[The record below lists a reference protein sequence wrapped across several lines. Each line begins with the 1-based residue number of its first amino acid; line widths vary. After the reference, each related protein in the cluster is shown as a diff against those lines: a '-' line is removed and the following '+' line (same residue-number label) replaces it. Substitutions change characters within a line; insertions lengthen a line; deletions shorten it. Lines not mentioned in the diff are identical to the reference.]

1 MTFEDSFLEQIIII
15 FFYKLKFTIMKKVL
29 TLVSA
34 LSMVAGSAVA
44 NDFDWTG
51 LEEPQLEAGTHFV
64 KGTKSNLT
72 YKDQE
77 FSFQVSQGDKVQ
89 LEVNGE
95 NLDITV
101 NDSKLTASLEGG
113 KISFRAENDGRVVLK
128 LGTGTA
134 IKSIYVESDNYR
146 TALKYI
152 ETIGK
157 AAVNKAT
164 VDIADYSTMID
175 KDNQNLSF
183 DGFFTS
189 VKEEINLE
197 AQKVA
202 QMEAELVTAKAG
214 NTVDK
219 LLAEGLAT
227 SLENRLNAV
236 KTAVEKIVTDAEAA
250 KKNYDNITKV
260 VAKGVDDRL
269 VEAAKT
275 TVSAIDN
282 NALTYIWDF
291 KLDGKKIVKS
301 SLKAAWAE
309 DELNAI
315 AKDRDALKKAA
326 MEELSRFYKSTKN
339 EADWQKDFDGLKGQ
353 IDNMIARAIVE
364 RDYKSK
370 ITNLKTKVD
379 NLNGVLAIKDV
390 NQKDVFTKP
399 AGYDDWTKAVKELND
414 FIDDTTNRRD
424 YTKAELDAD
433 PVGKYTTADKT
444 FTSLKD
450 EFIGQAH
457 KALTALSADAQK
469 NIDTYSYKISA
480 KYQNEPETQKQYE
493 KEFAV
498 IQSELNGYNKTIG
511 LKDYATIVE
520 GYNTIAKNISGI
532 NDQVKAKWDK
542 TLNDQKIKVKD
553 NNKEAKKVIDDQIDA
568 VRKNYNDYIA
578 KIEAWKKADF
588 ASDDMIASLNANQRV
603 LFDIVGEL
611 DAQKKAVADKV
622 AELET
627 AIDEVSDVEFDPN
640 DATKYRFNGENKDG
654 KTYKSIVEEIEG
666 RIKVQIDAAVK
677 TANDRAWTY
686 LTRDWSNGKA
696 TLTFNDANQKYNAA
710 KEYIDKGLSESKMT
724 QEAHDS
730 FDKRYQGILDKSQ
743 NANFGE
749 NYRVD
754 AYNKANDYMNAL
766 TLADNIGSISTDYL
780 AKIETAV
787 KAVNDQLEAYKA
799 LYQKVATKKVAW
811 TVAKSKEA
819 DYQKEYKQV
828 VPDGKDDF
836 VKIKLQEINDA
847 LKDFSKKLEDNA
859 LEASSLKDEADTVLK
874 FFDAGYFQAT
884 NYKGYVANN
893 EAKSKADA
901 LIAVVKAEITN
912 AKAAIAG
919 YREEVQADANV
930 VIAAAETTVSA
941 QESSVAKD
949 FADGKL
955 GDTYASIEGALKT
968 ASANLKQALADAEKA
983 EKGGNLDI
991 DGDGQIG
998 LSDID
1003 KATDNTK
1010 GGAMDGTTFTNFIEA
1025 YLQYISK

>member
-1 MTFEDSFLEQIIII
+1 
-15 FFYKLKFTIMKKVL
+15 MKKVL

-34 LSMVAGSAVA
+34 LSMVAGSAFA
-44 NDFDWTG
+44 NDYDWTG
-51 LEEPQLEAGTHFV
+51 LNSPKTDANHNVVINGKATDLKYENKKFTFNVNA
-64 KGTKSNLT
+64 
-72 YKDQE
+72 
-77 FSFQVSQGDKVQ
+77 GDKIE
-89 LEVNGE
+89 LRVNGE
-95 NLDITV
+95 NLIITLGGQPLSV
-101 NDSKLTASLEGG
+101 SLEGG
-113 KISFRAENDGRVVLK
+113 KMNFDAKADGEVVLV
-128 LGTGTA
+128 LGEATT
-134 IKSIYVESDNYR
+134 INSIYVESDNYR
-146 TALKYI
+146 KAEALIKNV
-152 ETIGK
+152 GM

-275 TVSAIDN
+275 SVSKIDN

-291 KLDGKKIVKS
+291 KLDSKKKIVKS

-309 DELNAI
+309 DELKAI
-315 AKDRDALKKAA
+315 AKDRDELKKAA

-339 EADWQKDFDGLKGQ
+339 NADWQKDFDGLKDQ

-370 ITNLKTKVD
+370 ITDLKTKVD

-424 YTKAELDAD
+424 YTKNQLDAD
-433 PVGKYTTADKT
+433 PVGKCTTAEKT
-444 FTSLKD
+444 FTDLKD
-450 EFIGQAH
+450 KFITQAH
-457 KALTALSADAQK
+457 DALAALSADAQK
-469 NIDTYSYKISA
+469 NIDTYSYKIAA
-480 KYQNEPETQKQYE
+480 KYQNEPATQKQYE

-498 IQSELNGYNKTIG
+498 IQSNLNACNKTIN

-520 GYNTIAKNISGI
+520 GFNKIAKTISDI
-532 NDQVKAKWDK
+532 NGEIETKWNK
-542 TLNDQKIKVKD
+542 TLYDQKVKVKEK
-553 NNKEAKKVIDDQIDA
+553 NAEEQKKIDDKIDA

-578 KIEAWKKADF
+578 KIETWKKADF
-588 ASDDMIASLNANQRV
+588 ANDDMVASLNANQRV

-611 DAQKKAVADKV
+611 DAQKEDVASVVKALK
-622 AELET
+622 EKIEG
-627 AIDEVSDVEFDPN
+627 VSDVEFDPN
-640 DATKYRFNGENKDG
+640 DATKYRFLG
-654 KTYKSIVEEIEG
+654 KNEKGQAYDDIVNEIER
-666 RIKVQIDAAVK
+666 RINVQIEAAVT
-677 TANDRAWTY
+677 TANERAWTY
-686 LTRDWSNGKA
+686 LNREWSNGKA
-696 TLTFNDANQKYNAA
+696 TLTLRDADWKYQDA

-730 FDKRYQGILDKSQ
+730 FNNRYLGILDKSL
-743 NANFGE
+743 NANVGE

-754 AYNKANDYMNAL
+754 ALAKATEYKKAN

-787 KAVNDQLEAYKA
+787 KAINVQLEAYTE
-799 LYQKVATKKVAW
+799 LYKQVAEKKVAW
-811 TVAKSKEA
+811 TVAKSKET

-836 VKIKLQEINDA
+836 VKGKLEDINTI
-847 LKDFSKKLEDNA
+847 LKNFSKKLEDNA
-859 LEASSLKDEADTVLK
+859 LAASTLKGEAEAELAK
-874 FFDAGYFQAT
+874 FADGYFQAT

-893 EAKSKADA
+893 EAKAKAEA

-930 VIAAAETTVSA
+930 VINAAERTVSA

-955 GDTYASIEGALKT
+955 GDTYASIEGALNT
-968 ASANLKQALADAEKA
+968 VSANLKKALADAEKA
-983 EKGGNLDI
+983 EKGGNLDL
-991 DGDGQIG
+991 DGDGEIG
-998 LSDID
+998 LGDIE
-1003 KATDNTK
+1003 KAADNVK
-1010 GGAMDGTTFTNFIEA
+1010 SGAMDGTTYTDFIKA
-1025 YLQYISK
+1025 YLQYITK

>member
-1 MTFEDSFLEQIIII
+1 
-15 FFYKLKFTIMKKVL
+15 MKKVL

-72 YKDQE
+72 YKDQA
-77 FSFQVSQGDKVQ
+77 FSFQVSKGDKVQ

-95 NLDITV
+95 NLDITF
-101 NDSKLTASLEGG
+101 NESKLTASLEGG
-113 KISFRAENDGRVVLK
+113 KISFRAENEGNVVLK

-157 AAVNKAT
+157 AAVNQAT

-202 QMEAELVTAKAG
+202 QMEAELVTAKAN

-219 LLAEGLAT
+219 LLGDPVDHPLDANIKIT
-227 SLENRLNAV
+227 TLEYRLLAV
-236 KTAVEKIVTDAEAA
+236 KIAVEKIVKDAEAA

-553 NNKEAKKVIDDQIDA
+553 NNKQAKKVIDDQIDA

-654 KTYKSIVEEIEG
+654 KTYKSIVEEIEV
-666 RIKVQIDAAVK
+666 RIKAQIDAAIK
-677 TANDRAWTY
+677 TANDRAWNY
-686 LTRDWSNGKA
+686 LDTDSSNGKKA
-696 TLTFNDANQKYNAA
+696 TLTFIDADAKYKTA
-710 KEYIDKGLSESKMT
+710 KKKIDEGLSESKMT
-724 QEAHDS
+724 QEAHDT
-730 FDKRYQGILDKSQ
+730 FDKRYHGILDKSQ
-743 NANFGE
+743 NANVGE

-754 AYNKANDYMNAL
+754 AYTKAKAYKTAL

-787 KAVNDQLEAYKA
+787 NAVNVQLDAYTA

-836 VKIKLQEINDA
+836 VKTKLQEINDA
-847 LKDFSKKLEDNA
+847 LKAFSKKLEDNA
-859 LEASSLKDEADTVLK
+859 LTASSLNDEADAVLAS
-874 FFDAGYFQAT
+874 FDAGYFQAT

-955 GDTYASIEGALKT
+955 GDTYASIEGALNT
-968 ASANLKQALADAEKA
+968 ASANLKKALADAEKA
-983 EKGGNLDI
+983 EKGGNLDL
-991 DGDGQIG
+991 DGDGEIG
-998 LSDID
+998 LGDIE
-1003 KATDNTK
+1003 KA
-1010 GGAMDGTTFTNFIEA
+1010 GANVDAGVMDGATYMNFINA
-1025 YLQYISK
+1025 YLQYMKK

>member
-1 MTFEDSFLEQIIII
+1 
-15 FFYKLKFTIMKKVL
+15 MKKVL

-51 LEEPQLEAGTHFV
+51 LEKPQLEAGTHFV

-77 FSFQVSQGDKVQ
+77 FSFQVSKGDKVQ

-113 KISFRAENDGRVVLK
+113 KISFVAEADGGVVLK
-128 LGTGTA
+128 LGTDTA

-146 TALKYI
+146 KAEKLIK
-152 ETIGK
+152 TIGM

-202 QMEAELVTAKAG
+202 QMEAELVTAKAE
-214 NTVDK
+214 NTVRE
-219 LLAEGLAT
+219 LLAEGLET
-227 SLENRLNAV
+227 SLEKRLGAV
-236 KTAVEKIVTDAEAA
+236 KTAVEKIVKDAEAA

-326 MEELSRFYKSTKN
+326 MEELSRFYKSTNKN

-542 TLNDQKIKVKD
+542 TLNDQKVKVKD
-553 NNKEAKKVIDDQIDA
+553 NNKDAKKVIDDQIDA

-686 LTRDWSNGKA
+686 LTSDWSNGKA

-743 NANFGE
+743 NANVGE

-787 KAVNDQLEAYKA
+787 KAVNDQLEAYTA

-836 VKIKLQEINDA
+836 VKTKLQEINDA
-847 LKDFSKKLEDNA
+847 LKAFSKKLEDNA
-859 LEASSLKDEADTVLK
+859 LTASSLNDEADAVLAS
-874 FFDAGYFQAT
+874 FDAGYFQAT

-949 FADGKL
+949 FAAGTL

-998 LSDID
+998 LSDIE

>member
-1 MTFEDSFLEQIIII
+1 
-15 FFYKLKFTIMKKVL
+15 
-29 TLVSA
+29 
-34 LSMVAGSAVA
+34 MVAGSAVA

-72 YKDQE
+72 YENQA
-77 FSFQVSQGDKVQ
+77 FSFKVTKGDKVQ
-89 LEVNGE
+89 LGVNGE

-101 NDSKLTASLEGG
+101 NSSKLSASLEGG
-113 KISFRAENDGRVVLK
+113 KISFVAEADGDVVLK
-128 LGTGTA
+128 LGTDTA

-146 TALKYI
+146 HAEKLIK
-152 ETIGK
+152 TIGM

-202 QMEAELVTAKAG
+202 QMEAELVTAKAE
-214 NTVDK
+214 NTVK
-219 LLAEGLAT
+219 ELLAEGLET
-227 SLENRLNAV
+227 SLEKRLGAV
-236 KTAVEKIVTDAEAA
+236 KTAVEKIVKDAEAA
-250 KKNYDNITKV
+250 KKNYDDITKV

-269 VEAAKT
+269 IEAAKT

-326 MEELSRFYKSTKN
+326 MEELSRFYKSTTN
-339 EADWQKDFDGLKGQ
+339 NADWQKDFDGLKGQ

-399 AGYDDWTKAVKELND
+399 ADYDDWTKAVKELND

-424 YTKAELDAD
+424 YTKTQLDAD
-433 PVGKYTTADKT
+433 PVGKYTTAEDT
-444 FTSLKD
+444 FKNLKKK
-450 EFIGQAH
+450 FIDQAYN
-457 KALTALSADAQK
+457 ALTALSADAQK

-511 LKDYATIVE
+511 LQDYATIVE
-520 GYNTIAKNISGI
+520 GYNTIANNISGI

-542 TLNDQKIKVKD
+542 TLNDQKVKVKD

-686 LTRDWSNGKA
+686 LDRDWSNGKA

-743 NANFGE
+743 NANVGE
-749 NYRVD
+749 NYSVD
-754 AYNKANDYMNAL
+754 AYNKAKDYMNAL

-787 KAVNDQLEAYKA
+787 KAVNVQLEAYTA

-836 VKIKLQEINDA
+836 VKTKLQEINDA
-847 LKDFSKKLEDNA
+847 LKAFSKKLEENA
-859 LEASSLKDEADTVLK
+859 LTASSLNDEADAVLAS
-874 FFDAGYFQAT
+874 FDAGYFQAT

-955 GDTYASIEGALKT
+955 GDTYASIEGALNT
-968 ASANLKQALADAEKA
+968 VSANLKQALADAEKA

-998 LSDID
+998 LSDIE

>member
-1 MTFEDSFLEQIIII
+1 
-15 FFYKLKFTIMKKVL
+15 MKKVL

-51 LEEPQLEAGTHFV
+51 LEKPQLEAGTHFV
-64 KGTKSNLT
+64 KGTKQNLT
-72 YKDQE
+72 YENQE
-77 FSFQVSQGDKVQ
+77 FSFKVTKGDKVQ
-89 LEVNGE
+89 LGVNGE

-101 NDSKLTASLEGG
+101 NGSKLSASLEGG
-113 KISFRAENDGRVVLK
+113 KISFVAEADGDVVLK
-128 LGTGTA
+128 LGTDTA

-146 TALKYI
+146 EAEKLIKTV
-152 ETIGK
+152 GM

-175 KDNQNLSF
+175 KDNQNLKF

-202 QMEAELVTAKAG
+202 QMEAELVTAKAE

-219 LLAEGLAT
+219 LLAKDLET

-275 TVSAIDN
+275 TVSKIDN
-282 NALTYIWDF
+282 DALTYIWDF

-309 DELNAI
+309 DELKAI
-315 AKDRDALKKAA
+315 AKDRDELKKAA

-339 EADWQKDFDGLKGQ
+339 NADWQKDFDGLKGQ

-364 RDYKSK
+364 REYKSK

-390 NQKDVFTKP
+390 NQKEVFTKP

-424 YTKAELDAD
+424 YTKDELVVN
-433 PVGKYTTADKT
+433 PVGKYTTAEKT

-450 EFIGQAH
+450 EFIDQAH
-457 KALTALSADAQK
+457 KALAALSADAQK

-498 IQSELNGYNKTIG
+498 IQSELNGYNKTID

-520 GYNTIAKNISGI
+520 GYNNIAPKISGI

-542 TLNDQKIKVKD
+542 TLDDQKLKVKA
-553 NNKEAKKVIDDQIDA
+553 NNNDAKKVIDDQIDA
-568 VRKNYNDYIA
+568 VRKYYNDYIA

-603 LFDIVGEL
+603 LFDIVDEL

-622 AELET
+622 TELET

-654 KTYKSIVEEIEG
+654 KTYKSIVEEIEK
-666 RIKVQIDAAVK
+666 RIKAQIDAAVK
-677 TANDRAWTY
+677 TANDRAWNY
-686 LTRDWSNGKA
+686 LTSDWSNGKT
-696 TLTFNDANQKYNAA
+696 TLTFNDADLKYDTA
-710 KEYIDKGLSESKMT
+710 KKYIDKGLSESKMT

-730 FDKRYQGILDKSQ
+730 FDNRYQGILDKSL
-743 NANFGE
+743 NNEVGE
-749 NYRVD
+749 NYKAD
-754 AYNKANDYMNAL
+754 AKAKANEYKSAL

-787 KAVNDQLEAYKA
+787 KAVNVQLEAYTA
-799 LYQKVATKKVAW
+799 LYEKVATKKVAW

-836 VKIKLQEINDA
+836 VKTKLQEINDA
-847 LKDFSKKLEDNA
+847 LKAFSKKLEDNA
-859 LEASSLKDEADTVLK
+859 LTASSLNDEADAVLAS
-874 FFDAGYFQAT
+874 FDAGYFQAT

-930 VIAAAETTVSA
+930 VISAAESTVSA
-941 QESSVAKD
+941 QESSVATD
-949 FADGKL
+949 FAAGKL

-998 LSDID
+998 LSDIE

>member
-1 MTFEDSFLEQIIII
+1 
-15 FFYKLKFTIMKKVL
+15 
-29 TLVSA
+29 
-34 LSMVAGSAVA
+34 MVAGSAFA
-44 NDFDWTG
+44 NDFDWAG
-51 LEEPQLEAGTHFV
+51 LKEPQLEEGTHFV
-64 KGTKSNLT
+64 KGTKQNLT
-72 YKDQE
+72 YENNE
-77 FSFQVSQGDKVQ
+77 FTFKVTKGDKVQ
-89 LEVNGE
+89 LGVNGE

-101 NDSKLTASLEGG
+101 NGSKLSASLEGG
-113 KISFRAENDGRVVLK
+113 KISFVVEADGDVVLK
-128 LGTGTA
+128 LGTDTD

-146 TALKYI
+146 EAEKLIKTV
-152 ETIGK
+152 GM

-164 VDIADYSTMID
+164 VDIADYSTMTD
-175 KDNQNLSF
+175 KYNQNLSF

-202 QMEAELVTAKAG
+202 QMEAELVTAKAE

-219 LLAEGLAT
+219 LLAKGSET

-236 KTAVEKIVTDAEAA
+236 KTAVEKIVKDAEAA

-269 VEAAKT
+269 VEAART
-275 TVSAIDN
+275 NVSTIN
-282 NALTYIWDF
+282 NDALTYIWDF
-291 KLDGKKIVKS
+291 KPDGQKIVKS
-301 SLKAAWAE
+301 NLKAAWAE
-309 DELNAI
+309 DELKAI

-339 EADWQKDFDGLKGQ
+339 NADWQKDFDGLKDQ

-370 ITNLKTKVD
+370 ITDLKTKVD
-379 NLNGVLAIKDV
+379 NLNGVLAIKDF
-390 NQKDVFTKP
+390 NQKEVFTKP
-399 AGYDDWTKAVKELND
+399 TGYDDWTKTVKDLND

-424 YTKAELDAD
+424 YTKTQLAAD
-433 PVGKYTTADKT
+433 PVGKYTDADKT
-444 FTSLKD
+444 FTALKGK
-450 EFIGQAH
+450 FIDQAH
-457 KALTALSADAQK
+457 DALTALSADAQK

-498 IQSELNGYNKTIG
+498 IQSDLNTCNKTIG

-520 GYNTIAKNISGI
+520 GFNTIAKKISDI
-532 NDQVKAKWDK
+532 EDQVKAKWDT
-542 TLNDQKIKVKD
+542 TLNDQKLKVKA
-553 NNKEAKKVIDDQIDA
+553 NNKDAKKVIDDQIDA
-568 VRKNYNDYIA
+568 VRKYYNDYIA

-588 ASDDMIASLNANQRV
+588 ASEEMIASLNAKQRV
-603 LFDIVGEL
+603 LFDIVDEL

-622 AELET
+622 AELEI

-640 DATKYRFNGENKDG
+640 DATKYRFNGEDKDG

-666 RIKVQIDAAVK
+666 RIKDQIELAVQ
-677 TANDRAWTY
+677 TANDGAWYY
-686 LTRDWSNGKA
+686 LDGFTTGKA
-696 TLTFNDANQKYNAA
+696 TLTFYDADCKYGVA
-710 KEYIDKGLSESKMT
+710 KRKIDEGLNESKMT
-724 QEAHDS
+724 KEAHDR

-743 NANFGE
+743 NNGVGE
-749 NYRVD
+749 NYKAD
-754 AYNKANDYMNAL
+754 AIAKANEYRYAL

-780 AKIETAV
+780 SKIE
-787 KAVNDQLEAYKA
+787 KAVDSVNVQYDAYTA

-847 LKDFSKKLEDNA
+847 LKAFSKKLEDNA
-859 LEASSLKDEADTVLK
+859 LAASTLNDEADAVLAS
-874 FFDAGYFQAT
+874 FDAGYFQAT

-930 VIAAAETTVSA
+930 VIAAAESTVSA
-941 QESSVAKD
+941 QESSVATD
-949 FADGKL
+949 FAAGKL

-983 EKGGNLDI
+983 EKGGNLDL
-991 DGDGQIG
+991 DGDGEIG
-998 LSDID
+998 LGDIE
-1003 KATDNTK
+1003 KAADNVK
-1010 GGAMDGTTFTNFIEA
+1010 SGDMDGTTYADFIKA
-1025 YLQYISK
+1025 YLQYITK

>member
-1 MTFEDSFLEQIIII
+1 
-15 FFYKLKFTIMKKVL
+15 
-29 TLVSA
+29 
-34 LSMVAGSAVA
+34 MVAGSAFA
-44 NDFDWTG
+44 NDYDWAG
-51 LEEPQLEAGTHFV
+51 LNSPKTDANHNVVINGKATDLKYENKKFTFNVNA
-64 KGTKSNLT
+64 
-72 YKDQE
+72 
-77 FSFQVSQGDKVQ
+77 GDKIE
-89 LEVNGE
+89 LRVNGE
-95 NLDITV
+95 NLIITLGGQPLSV
-101 NDSKLTASLEGG
+101 SLEGG
-113 KISFRAENDGRVVLK
+113 KMNFDAKADGEVVLV
-128 LGTGTA
+128 LGEATT
-134 IKSIYVESDNYR
+134 INSIYVESDNYR
-146 TALKYI
+146 KAEALIKNV
-152 ETIGK
+152 GM

-275 TVSAIDN
+275 SVSKIDN

-291 KLDGKKIVKS
+291 KLDSKKKIVKS

-309 DELNAI
+309 DELKAI
-315 AKDRDALKKAA
+315 AKDRDELKKAA

-339 EADWQKDFDGLKGQ
+339 NADWQKDFDGLKDQ

-370 ITNLKTKVD
+370 ITGLKTKVD

-424 YTKAELDAD
+424 YTKNQLDAD
-433 PVGKYTTADKT
+433 PVGKCTTAEKT
-444 FTSLKD
+444 FTDLKD
-450 EFIGQAH
+450 KFITQAH
-457 KALTALSADAQK
+457 DALAALSADAQK
-469 NIDTYSYKISA
+469 NIDTYSYKIAA
-480 KYQNEPETQKQYE
+480 KYQNEPATQKQYE

-498 IQSELNGYNKTIG
+498 IQSNLNACNKTIN

-520 GYNTIAKNISGI
+520 GFNKIAKTISDI
-532 NDQVKAKWDK
+532 NGEIETKWNK
-542 TLNDQKIKVKD
+542 TLYDQKVKVKEK
-553 NNKEAKKVIDDQIDA
+553 NAEEQKKIDDKIDA

-578 KIEAWKKADF
+578 KIETWKKADF
-588 ASDDMIASLNANQRV
+588 ANDDMVASLNANQRV

-611 DAQKKAVADKV
+611 DAQKEDVASVVKALK
-622 AELET
+622 EKIEG
-627 AIDEVSDVEFDPN
+627 VSDVEFDPN
-640 DATKYRFNGENKDG
+640 DATKYRFLG
-654 KTYKSIVEEIEG
+654 KNEKGQAYDDIVNEIEG
-666 RIKVQIDAAVK
+666 RINAQIEAAVT
-677 TANDRAWTY
+677 TANERAWTY
-686 LTRDWSNGKA
+686 LNREWSNGKA
-696 TLTFNDANQKYNAA
+696 TLTLRDADWKYQDA

-724 QEAHDS
+724 QKAHDS
-730 FDKRYQGILDKSQ
+730 FDNRYLGILDKSL
-743 NANFGE
+743 NANVGE

-754 AYNKANDYMNAL
+754 ALAKATEYKKAN

-787 KAVNDQLEAYKA
+787 KAINVQLEAYTE
-799 LYQKVATKKVAW
+799 LYKQVAEKKVAW
-811 TVAKSKEA
+811 TVAKSKET

-836 VKIKLQEINDA
+836 VKGKLEDINTI
-847 LKDFSKKLEDNA
+847 LKNFSKKLEDNA
-859 LEASSLKDEADTVLK
+859 LAASTLKGEAEAELAK
-874 FFDAGYFQAT
+874 FADGYFQAT

-893 EAKSKADA
+893 EAKAKAEA

-930 VIAAAETTVSA
+930 VINAAERTVSA

-955 GDTYASIEGALKT
+955 GDTYASIEGALNT
-968 ASANLKQALADAEKA
+968 ASANLKKALADAEKA
-983 EKGGNLDI
+983 EKGGNLDL
-991 DGDGQIG
+991 DGDGEIG
-998 LSDID
+998 LGDIE
-1003 KATDNTK
+1003 KAADNVK
-1010 GGAMDGTTFTNFIEA
+1010 SGAMDGTTYTDFIKA
-1025 YLQYISK
+1025 YLQYITK

>member
-1 MTFEDSFLEQIIII
+1 
-15 FFYKLKFTIMKKVL
+15 MKKVL

-95 NLDITV
+95 NLDITF
-101 NDSKLTASLEGG
+101 NESKLTASLEGG
-113 KISFRAENDGRVVLK
+113 KISFRAENDGNVVLK

-146 TALKYI
+146 LAEKLIKTV
-152 ETIGK
+152 GM

-202 QMEAELVTAKAG
+202 QMEAELVTAKAE
-214 NTVDK
+214 NTVKD
-219 LLAEGLAT
+219 LLAVGKPN

-236 KTAVEKIVTDAEAA
+236 KTAVEKIVTDADAA
-250 KKNYDNITKV
+250 KKNYDKITKE
-260 VAKGVDDRL
+260 VAKGVDNRL
-269 VEAAKT
+269 IEAAKT

-309 DELNAI
+309 DELKAI

-339 EADWQKDFDGLKGQ
+339 NADWQKDFDGLKGQ

-399 AGYDDWTKAVKELND
+399 ANYDDWTKAVKELND

-424 YTKAELDAD
+424 YTKTQLDAD
-433 PVGKYTTADKT
+433 PVGKYTTAENT

-457 KALTALSADAQK
+457 RALTALSADAQK

-542 TLNDQKIKVKD
+542 TLNDQKVKVKD

-654 KTYKSIVEEIEG
+654 KTYKSIVEEIEV
-666 RIKVQIDAAVK
+666 RIKAQIDAAVK
-677 TANDRAWTY
+677 TANDRAWNY
-686 LTRDWSNGKA
+686 LATDWSNDKA
-696 TLTFNDANQKYNAA
+696 TLTFKDADAKYYAA
-710 KEYIDKGLSESKMT
+710 KEKIDKGLSESKMT

-743 NANFGE
+743 NANVGE

-754 AYNKANDYMNAL
+754 AYTKAKAYKTAL

-787 KAVNDQLEAYKA
+787 KAVNVQLEAYTA

-836 VKIKLQEINDA
+836 VKTKLQEINDA
-847 LKDFSKKLEDNA
+847 LKAFSKKLEDNA
-859 LEASSLKDEADTVLK
+859 LTASSLNDEADAVLAS
-874 FFDAGYFQAT
+874 FDAGYFQAT

-983 EKGGNLDI
+983 EKGGNLDL
-991 DGDGQIG
+991 DGDGEIG
-998 LSDID
+998 LGDIE
-1003 KATDNTK
+1003 KA
-1010 GGAMDGTTFTNFIEA
+1010 GANVDAGVMDGATYMNFINA
-1025 YLQYISK
+1025 YLQYMKK

>member
-1 MTFEDSFLEQIIII
+1 
-15 FFYKLKFTIMKKVL
+15 MKKVL

-34 LSMVAGSAVA
+34 LSMVAGSAFA
-44 NDFDWTG
+44 NDYDWAG
-51 LEEPQLEAGTHFV
+51 LDSPKTDANHNVVINGKATDLKYENKKFTFNVNPGDQITLGV
-64 KGTKSNLT
+64 K
-72 YKDQE
+72 
-77 FSFQVSQGDKVQ
+77 
-89 LEVNGE
+89 GE
-95 NLDITV
+95 NLNVAVDGAP
-101 NDSKLTASLEGG
+101 LTAKLEGG
-113 KISFRAENDGRVVLK
+113 LIHFDIPEDKANPTKKMSVELT
-128 LGTGTA
+128 LGDKTA
-134 IKSIYVESDNYR
+134 ITSIYVESSNYR
-146 TALKYI
+146 LANDLIKNV
-152 ETIGK
+152 GM
-157 AAVNKAT
+157 AAINKAT

-275 TVSAIDN
+275 SVSKIDN

-291 KLDGKKIVKS
+291 KLDSKKKIVKS

-309 DELNAI
+309 DELKAI
-315 AKDRDALKKAA
+315 AKDRDELKKAA

-339 EADWQKDFDGLKGQ
+339 NADWQKDFDGLKSQ

-370 ITNLKTKVD
+370 ITDLKTKVD
-379 NLNGVLAIKDV
+379 KLNGVLAIKDV

-399 AGYDDWTKAVKELND
+399 AGYDDWTKTVKELND

-424 YTKAELDAD
+424 YTKTQLDAD
-433 PVGKYTTADKT
+433 PVGKYTTAEGT
-444 FTSLKD
+444 FTDLKGK
-450 EFIGQAH
+450 FINQAYD
-457 KALTALSADAQK
+457 ALAALSADAQK
-469 NIDTYSYKISA
+469 NIDTYSYKIAA
-480 KYQNEPETQKQYE
+480 KYQNEPATQKQYE
-493 KEFAV
+493 KEFAI
-498 IQSELNGYNKTIG
+498 IQSNLNACNKTIN

-520 GYNTIAKNISGI
+520 GFNKIAKTISDI
-532 NDQVKAKWDK
+532 NGEVETKWNK
-542 TLNDQKIKVKD
+542 TLYDQKVKVKEK
-553 NNKEAKKVIDDQIDA
+553 NAEEQKKIDDKIDA
-568 VRKNYNDYIA
+568 VRKNYNDYIT
-578 KIEAWKKADF
+578 KIETWKKADF
-588 ASDDMIASLNANQRV
+588 ANDDMVASLNANQRV

-611 DAQKKAVADKV
+611 DAQKEDVASVVKALK
-622 AELET
+622 EKIEG
-627 AIDEVSDVEFDPN
+627 VSDVEFDPN
-640 DATKYRFNGENKDG
+640 DATKYRFLG
-654 KTYKSIVEEIEG
+654 KNEKGKAYDDIVNEIEG
-666 RIKVQIDAAVK
+666 RINAQIEAAVT
-677 TANDRAWTY
+677 TANERAWTY
-686 LTRDWSNGKA
+686 LNREWSNGKA
-696 TLTFNDANQKYNAA
+696 TLTLRDADWKYQDA

-730 FDKRYQGILDKSQ
+730 FDSRYLGILDKSL
-743 NANFGE
+743 NANVGE

-754 AYNKANDYMNAL
+754 ALAKATEYKKAN

-787 KAVNDQLEAYKA
+787 KAINVQLEAYTE
-799 LYQKVATKKVAW
+799 LYKQVAEKKVAW
-811 TVAKSKEA
+811 TVAKSKET

-836 VKIKLQEINDA
+836 VKGKLEDINTI
-847 LKDFSKKLEDNA
+847 LKNFSKKLEDNA
-859 LEASSLKDEADTVLK
+859 LAASTLKGEAEAELAK
-874 FFDAGYFQAT
+874 FADGYFQAT

-893 EAKSKADA
+893 EDKAKAEA

-930 VIAAAETTVSA
+930 VINAAERTVSA

-955 GDTYASIEGALKT
+955 GDTYASIEGALNT
-968 ASANLKQALADAEKA
+968 ASANLKKALADAEKA
-983 EKGGNLDI
+983 EKGGNLDL
-991 DGDGQIG
+991 DGDGEIG
-998 LSDID
+998 LGDIV
-1003 KATDNTK
+1003 KA
-1010 GGAMDGTTFTNFIEA
+1010 GANVDAGVMDGTTFMNFIDA
-1025 YLQYISK
+1025 YLQYKKK

>member
-1 MTFEDSFLEQIIII
+1 
-15 FFYKLKFTIMKKVL
+15 
-29 TLVSA
+29 
-34 LSMVAGSAVA
+34 MVAGSAFA
-44 NDFDWTG
+44 NDFDWAG
-51 LEEPQLEAGTHFV
+51 LKEPQLEEGTHFV
-64 KGTKSNLT
+64 KGTKQNLT
-72 YKDQE
+72 YENNE
-77 FSFQVSQGDKVQ
+77 FTFKVTKGDKVQ
-89 LEVNGE
+89 LGVNGE

-101 NDSKLTASLEGG
+101 NGSKLSASLEGG
-113 KISFRAENDGRVVLK
+113 KISFVVEADGDVVLK
-128 LGTGTA
+128 LGTDTD

-146 TALKYI
+146 EAEKLIKTV
-152 ETIGK
+152 GM

-164 VDIADYSTMID
+164 VDIADYSTMTD
-175 KDNQNLSF
+175 KYNQNLSF

-202 QMEAELVTAKAG
+202 QMEAELVTAKAE

-219 LLAEGLAT
+219 LLAKGSET

-236 KTAVEKIVTDAEAA
+236 KTAVEKIVKDAEAA
-250 KKNYDNITKV
+250 KKNYDNITQV

-269 VEAAKT
+269 VEAART
-275 TVSAIDN
+275 NVSTIN
-282 NALTYIWDF
+282 NDALTYIWDF
-291 KLDGKKIVKS
+291 KPDGQKIVKS
-301 SLKAAWAE
+301 NLKAAWAE
-309 DELNAI
+309 DELKAI

-339 EADWQKDFDGLKGQ
+339 NADWQKDFDGLKDQ

-370 ITNLKTKVD
+370 ITDLKTKVD
-379 NLNGVLAIKDV
+379 NLNGVLAIKDF
-390 NQKDVFTKP
+390 NQKEVFTKP
-399 AGYDDWTKAVKELND
+399 TGYDDWTKTVKDLND

-424 YTKAELDAD
+424 YTKTQLAAD
-433 PVGKYTTADKT
+433 PVGKYTDADKT
-444 FTSLKD
+444 FTALKGK
-450 EFIGQAH
+450 FIDQAH
-457 KALTALSADAQK
+457 DALTALSADAQK

-498 IQSELNGYNKTIG
+498 IQSDLNTCNKTIG

-520 GYNTIAKNISGI
+520 GFNTIAKKISDI
-532 NDQVKAKWDK
+532 EDQVKAKWDT
-542 TLNDQKIKVKD
+542 TLNDQKLKVKA
-553 NNKEAKKVIDDQIDA
+553 NNKDAKKVIDDQIDA
-568 VRKNYNDYIA
+568 VRKYYNDYIA

-588 ASDDMIASLNANQRV
+588 ASEEMIASLNAKQRV
-603 LFDIVGEL
+603 LFDIVDEL

-622 AELET
+622 AELEI

-640 DATKYRFNGENKDG
+640 DATKYRFNGEDKDG
-654 KTYKSIVEEIEG
+654 KTYKSIVEEIEE
-666 RIKVQIDAAVK
+666 RINGQIKDAVK
-677 TANDRAWTY
+677 IANERAWAY
-686 LTRDWSNGKA
+686 LDSDYTRSE
-696 TLTFNDANQKYNAA
+696 TPLTFNDADFKYNTA
-710 KEYIDKGLSESKMT
+710 KKRIDEGLSESKMT

-730 FDKRYQGILDKSQ
+730 FDKRYQGILDKSL
-743 NANFGE
+743 NNGVGE
-749 NYRVD
+749 NYKAD
-754 AYNKANDYMNAL
+754 AIAKANKYKYDL
-766 TLADNIGSISTDYL
+766 ILADSIGRISTDYL
-780 AKIETAV
+780 AKIVNAV
-787 KAVNDQLEAYKA
+787 KAVNDQYDAYTA

-836 VKIKLQEINDA
+836 VKTKLQEINDA
-847 LKDFSKKLEDNA
+847 LKAFSQKLEVNA
-859 LEASSLKDEADTVLK
+859 LAASTLNDEADAVLAS
-874 FFDAGYFQAT
+874 FDAGYFQVT

-930 VIAAAETTVSA
+930 VIAAAESTVSA
-941 QESSVAKD
+941 QESSVATD
-949 FADGKL
+949 FAAGKL

-983 EKGGNLDI
+983 EKGGNLDL
-991 DGDGQIG
+991 DGDGEIG
-998 LSDID
+998 LGDIE
-1003 KATDNTK
+1003 KAADNVK
-1010 GGAMDGTTFTNFIEA
+1010 SGDMDGTTYADFIKA
-1025 YLQYISK
+1025 YLQYITK

>member
-1 MTFEDSFLEQIIII
+1 
-15 FFYKLKFTIMKKVL
+15 MKKVL

-34 LSMVAGSAVA
+34 LSMVAGSAFA
-44 NDFDWTG
+44 NDYDWAG
-51 LEEPQLEAGTHFV
+51 LNSPKTDANHNVVINGKATDLKYENKKFTFNVNA
-64 KGTKSNLT
+64 
-72 YKDQE
+72 
-77 FSFQVSQGDKVQ
+77 GDKIE
-89 LEVNGE
+89 LRVNGE
-95 NLDITV
+95 NLIITLGGQPLSV
-101 NDSKLTASLEGG
+101 SLEGG
-113 KISFRAENDGRVVLK
+113 KMNFDAKADGEVVLV
-128 LGTGTA
+128 LGEATT
-134 IKSIYVESDNYR
+134 INSIYVESDNYR
-146 TALKYI
+146 KAEALIKNV
-152 ETIGK
+152 GM

-219 LLAEGLAT
+219 LLAEGLTT

-236 KTAVEKIVTDAEAA
+236 KTAVEKIVKDAETA
-250 KKNYDNITKV
+250 KKTYDNITKV

-275 TVSAIDN
+275 SVSKIDN

-291 KLDGKKIVKS
+291 KLDSKKKIVKS
-301 SLKAAWAE
+301 NLKAAWAE
-309 DELNAI
+309 DELKAI
-315 AKDRDALKKAA
+315 AKDRDELKKAA

-339 EADWQKDFDGLKGQ
+339 NADWQKDFDGLKDQ

-370 ITNLKTKVD
+370 IANLKTKVD

-390 NQKDVFTKP
+390 NQKDVLTKP
-399 AGYDDWTKAVKELND
+399 AGYDDWTKTVKELND

-424 YTKAELDAD
+424 YTKTQLDAD
-433 PVGKYTTADKT
+433 PVGKYTTAEKT
-444 FTSLKD
+444 FTSLKN
-450 EFIGQAH
+450 EFIDQAH

-469 NIDTYSYKISA
+469 NIDTYSYKIAA
-480 KYQNEPETQKQYE
+480 KYQNEPATQKQYE

-498 IQSELNGYNKTIG
+498 IQSNLNACNKTIN

-520 GYNTIAKNISGI
+520 GFNKIAKTISDI
-532 NDQVKAKWDK
+532 NGEVETKWNK
-542 TLNDQKIKVKD
+542 TLYDQKVKVKEK
-553 NNKEAKKVIDDQIDA
+553 NAEEQKKIDDKIDA

-578 KIEAWKKADF
+578 KIETWKKADF
-588 ASDDMIASLNANQRV
+588 ANDDMVASLNANQRV

-611 DAQKKAVADKV
+611 DAQKEDVASVVKALK
-622 AELET
+622 EKIEG
-627 AIDEVSDVEFDPN
+627 VSDVEFDPN
-640 DATKYRFNGENKDG
+640 DATKYRFLG
-654 KTYKSIVEEIEG
+654 KNEKGQAYDDIVNEIEK
-666 RIKVQIDAAVK
+666 RINAQIEAAVT
-677 TANDRAWTY
+677 TANERAWTY
-686 LTRDWSNGKA
+686 LNREWSNGKA
-696 TLTFNDANQKYNAA
+696 TLTLRDADWKYQDA

-730 FDKRYQGILDKSQ
+730 FDNRYRGILDKSL
-743 NANFGE
+743 NANVGE

-754 AYNKANDYMNAL
+754 ALAKATEYKKAN

-787 KAVNDQLEAYKA
+787 KAINVQLEAYTE
-799 LYQKVATKKVAW
+799 LYQQVAEKKVAW
-811 TVAKSKEA
+811 TVAKSKET

-836 VKIKLQEINDA
+836 VKGKLEDINTI
-847 LKDFSKKLEDNA
+847 LKNFSKKLEDNA
-859 LEASSLKDEADTVLK
+859 LAASTLKGEAEAELAK
-874 FFDAGYFQAT
+874 FADGYFQAT

-930 VIAAAETTVSA
+930 VINAAERTVSA

-955 GDTYASIEGALKT
+955 GDTYASIEGALNT
-968 ASANLKQALADAEKA
+968 ASANLKKALADAEKA
-983 EKGGNLDI
+983 EKGGNLDL
-991 DGDGQIG
+991 DGDGEIG
-998 LSDID
+998 LGDIV
-1003 KATDNTK
+1003 KA
-1010 GGAMDGTTFTNFIEA
+1010 GANVDAGVMDGTTFMNFIDA
-1025 YLQYISK
+1025 YLQYKKK

>member
-1 MTFEDSFLEQIIII
+1 
-15 FFYKLKFTIMKKVL
+15 MKKVL
-29 TLVSA
+29 TLVST
-34 LSMVAGSAVA
+34 LSMVAGSAFA

-51 LEEPQLEAGTHFV
+51 LKEPQLEEGTHFV
-64 KGTKSNLT
+64 KGTKQNLT
-72 YKDQE
+72 YENKE
-77 FSFQVSQGDKVQ
+77 FTFKVTKGDKVQ
-89 LEVNGE
+89 LGVNGE

-101 NDSKLTASLEGG
+101 NGSKLSASLEGG
-113 KISFRAENDGRVVLK
+113 KISFVVEADGDVVLK
-128 LGTGTA
+128 LGTDTD

-146 TALKYI
+146 EAEKLIKTV
-152 ETIGK
+152 GM

-202 QMEAELVTAKAG
+202 QMEAELVTAKAE

-219 LLAEGLAT
+219 LLAKGSET

-236 KTAVEKIVTDAEAA
+236 KTAVEKIVKDAEAA
-250 KKNYDNITKV
+250 KKNYDDITKV

-275 TVSAIDN
+275 AVIAIDN

-291 KLDGKKIVKS
+291 KLDGKKIVTS

-309 DELNAI
+309 DELKAI

-339 EADWQKDFDGLKGQ
+339 NADWQKDFDGLKDQ

-370 ITNLKTKVD
+370 ITDLKTKVD

-390 NQKDVFTKP
+390 NQKEVFTKP
-399 AGYDDWTKAVKELND
+399 AGYDDWTTAVDELNK
-414 FIDDTTNRRD
+414 FIDDATNRRD
-424 YTKAELDAD
+424 FTKAELNTN
-433 PVGKYTTADKT
+433 PVGKYNTAEST
-444 FTSLKD
+444 FTSLKN
-450 EFIGQAH
+450 EFINQAYT
-457 KALTALSADAQK
+457 ALTALSKVAQE
-469 NIDTYSYKISA
+469 NIDTYSYKIAA
-480 KYQNEPETQKQYE
+480 KYQNEPKTQEIYE
-493 KEFAV
+493 KEFAK
-498 IQSELNGYNKTIG
+498 IQAELNGYNKTIG
-511 LKDYATIVE
+511 LKDYATLVE
-520 GYNTIAKNISGI
+520 GYNTIAPKISGI
-532 NDQVKAKWDK
+532 NDQVKAKWET
-542 TLNDQKIKVKD
+542 TLSDQKLKVKA
-553 NNKEAKKVIDDQIDA
+553 NNENAKKAIDDQIDA

-588 ASDDMIASLNANQRV
+588 ANADMVASLNAKQRV

-611 DAQKKAVADKV
+611 DAQKAEVASVVEKLTT
-622 AELET
+622 E
-627 AIDEVSDVEFDPN
+627 IDGVSDVEFDPN
-640 DATKYRFNGENKDG
+640 DATKYRFDGKNKDG
-654 KTYKSIVEEIEG
+654 KTYDEIVKEIEV
-666 RIKVQIDAAVK
+666 RINDQIDLAVDAANERAWLYFRWDSSYGK
-677 TANDRAWTY
+677 STLTLHDADQAYNDRKESI
-686 LTRDWSNGKA
+686 D
-696 TLTFNDANQKYNAA
+696 NDYN
-710 KEYIDKGLSESKMT
+710 ESKMT
-724 QEAHDS
+724 KEAHDS

-743 NANFGE
+743 NNEVGE
-749 NYRVD
+749 NYKAD
-754 AYNKANDYMNAL
+754 AIAKATEYKKAN

-780 AKIETAV
+780 VKIETAV
-787 KAVNDQLEAYKA
+787 DSVNLQLEAYKA

-836 VKIKLQEINDA
+836 VKTKLQEINDA
-847 LKDFSKKLEDNA
+847 LKAFSKKLEDNA
-859 LEASSLKDEADTVLK
+859 LAASTLNDEADAVLAS
-874 FFDAGYFQAT
+874 FDAGYFQAT

-930 VIAAAETTVSA
+930 VIAAAESTVSA
-941 QESSVAKD
+941 QESSVATD
-949 FADGKL
+949 FAAGKL

-983 EKGGNLDI
+983 EKGGNLDL
-991 DGDGQIG
+991 DGDGEIG
-998 LSDID
+998 LGDIEM
-1003 KATDNTK
+1003 AADNVK
-1010 GGAMDGTTFTNFIEA
+1010 SGAMDGTTYTDFIKA
-1025 YLQYISK
+1025 YLQYITK

>member
-1 MTFEDSFLEQIIII
+1 
-15 FFYKLKFTIMKKVL
+15 MKKVL

-51 LEEPQLEAGTHFV
+51 LEKPQLEAGTHFV

-72 YKDQE
+72 YENQA
-77 FSFQVSQGDKVQ
+77 FSFKVTKGDKVQ
-89 LEVNGE
+89 LGVNGE

-101 NDSKLTASLEGG
+101 NGSKLSAPLEGG
-113 KISFRAENDGRVVLK
+113 KISFVAEADGDVVLK
-128 LGTGTA
+128 LGTDTA

-146 TALKYI
+146 KAENLIKTV
-152 ETIGK
+152 GM

-202 QMEAELVTAKAG
+202 QMEAELVTAKAE
-214 NTVDK
+214 NTVK
-219 LLAEGLAT
+219 ELLAEGLET
-227 SLENRLNAV
+227 SLEKRLGAV
-236 KTAVEKIVTDAEAA
+236 KTAVEKIVKDAEAA

-424 YTKAELDAD
+424 YTKAELDVD

-542 TLNDQKIKVKD
+542 TLNDQKVKVKD
-553 NNKEAKKVIDDQIDA
+553 NNKDAKKVIDDQIDA

-743 NANFGE
+743 NANVGE

-787 KAVNDQLEAYKA
+787 KAVNDQLEAYTA

-836 VKIKLQEINDA
+836 VKTKLQEINDA
-847 LKDFSKKLEDNA
+847 LKAFSKKLEDNA
-859 LEASSLKDEADTVLK
+859 LTASSLNDEADAVLAS
-874 FFDAGYFQAT
+874 FDAGYFQAT

-949 FADGKL
+949 FAAGTL

-998 LSDID
+998 LSDIE

>member
-1 MTFEDSFLEQIIII
+1 
-15 FFYKLKFTIMKKVL
+15 MKKVL

-51 LEEPQLEAGTHFV
+51 LEKPQLEAGTHFV
-64 KGTKSNLT
+64 KGTKQNLT
-72 YKDQE
+72 YENQE
-77 FSFQVSQGDKVQ
+77 FSFKVTKGDKVQ
-89 LEVNGE
+89 LGVNGE

-101 NDSKLTASLEGG
+101 NGSKLSASLEGG
-113 KISFRAENDGRVVLK
+113 KISFVAEADGDVVLK
-128 LGTGTA
+128 LGTDTA

-146 TALKYI
+146 EAEKLIKTV
-152 ETIGK
+152 GM

-175 KDNQNLSF
+175 KDNQNLKF

-202 QMEAELVTAKAG
+202 QMEAELVTAKAE

-219 LLAEGLAT
+219 LLAKGLET

-275 TVSAIDN
+275 TVSKIDN
-282 NALTYIWDF
+282 DALTYIWDF

-309 DELNAI
+309 DELKAI
-315 AKDRDALKKAA
+315 AKDRDELKKAA

-339 EADWQKDFDGLKGQ
+339 NADWQKDFDGLKGQ

-364 RDYKSK
+364 REYKSK

-390 NQKDVFTKP
+390 NQKEVFTKP

-424 YTKAELDAD
+424 YTKDELVVN
-433 PVGKYTTADKT
+433 PVGKYTTAEKT

-450 EFIGQAH
+450 EFIDQAH

-498 IQSELNGYNKTIG
+498 IQSELNGYNKTID

-520 GYNTIAKNISGI
+520 GYNNIAPMISGI

-542 TLNDQKIKVKD
+542 TLDDQKLKVKA
-553 NNKEAKKVIDDQIDA
+553 NNNDAKKVIDDQIDA
-568 VRKNYNDYIA
+568 VRKYYNDYIA

-603 LFDIVGEL
+603 LFDIVDEL

-622 AELET
+622 TELET

-654 KTYKSIVEEIEG
+654 KTYKSIVEEIEK
-666 RIKVQIDAAVK
+666 RIKAQIDAAVK
-677 TANDRAWTY
+677 TANDRAWNY
-686 LTRDWSNGKA
+686 LTSDWSNGKT
-696 TLTFNDANQKYNAA
+696 TLTFNDADRKYDTA
-710 KEYIDKGLSESKMT
+710 KKYIDKGLSESKMT

-730 FDKRYQGILDKSQ
+730 FDNRYQGILDKSL
-743 NANFGE
+743 NNEVGE
-749 NYRVD
+749 NYKAD
-754 AYNKANDYMNAL
+754 AKAKANEYKSAL

-787 KAVNDQLEAYKA
+787 KAVNVQLEAYTA
-799 LYQKVATKKVAW
+799 LYEKVATKKVAW

-836 VKIKLQEINDA
+836 VKTKLQEINDA
-847 LKDFSKKLEDNA
+847 LKAFSKKLEDNA
-859 LEASSLKDEADTVLK
+859 LTASSLNDEADAVLAS
-874 FFDAGYFQAT
+874 FDAGYFQAT

-930 VIAAAETTVSA
+930 VISAAESTVSA
-941 QESSVAKD
+941 QESSVATD
-949 FADGKL
+949 FAAGKL

-998 LSDID
+998 LSDIE

>member
-1 MTFEDSFLEQIIII
+1 
-15 FFYKLKFTIMKKVL
+15 MKKVL

-77 FSFQVSQGDKVQ
+77 FSFQVTKGDKVQ

-113 KISFRAENDGRVVLK
+113 KISFVAEADGGVVLK
-128 LGTGTA
+128 LGTDTA

-146 TALKYI
+146 KAEKLIK
-152 ETIGK
+152 TIGM

-202 QMEAELVTAKAG
+202 QMEAELVTAKAE
-214 NTVDK
+214 NTVK
-219 LLAEGLAT
+219 ELLAEGLET
-227 SLENRLNAV
+227 SLEKRLGAV
-236 KTAVEKIVTDAEAA
+236 KTAVEKIVKDAEAA

-260 VAKGVDDRL
+260 VAKGVDGRL

-424 YTKAELDAD
+424 YTKAELDAN

-457 KALTALSADAQK
+457 SALTALSADAQK

-654 KTYKSIVEEIEG
+654 KTYKSIVEEIEV
-666 RIKVQIDAAVK
+666 RIKAQIDAAVK
-677 TANDRAWTY
+677 TANDRAWNY
-686 LTRDWSNGKA
+686 LDTDWSNDKA
-696 TLTFNDANQKYNAA
+696 TLTFNDADAKYYAA
-710 KEYIDKGLSESKMT
+710 KEKIDKGLSESKMT

-743 NANFGE
+743 NANVGE

-754 AYNKANDYMNAL
+754 AYTKAKAYKTAL

-787 KAVNDQLEAYKA
+787 KAVNVQLEAYTA

-836 VKIKLQEINDA
+836 VKTKLQEINDA
-847 LKDFSKKLEDNA
+847 LKAFSKKLEDNA
-859 LEASSLKDEADTVLK
+859 LTASSLNDEADAVLAS
-874 FFDAGYFQAT
+874 FDAGYFQAT

-998 LSDID
+998 LSDIE

>member
-1 MTFEDSFLEQIIII
+1 
-15 FFYKLKFTIMKKVL
+15 MKKVL

-34 LSMVAGSAVA
+34 LSMVAGSAFA
-44 NDFDWTG
+44 NDYDWTG
-51 LEEPQLEAGTHFV
+51 LNSPKTDANHNVVINGKATDLKYENKKFTFNVNA
-64 KGTKSNLT
+64 
-72 YKDQE
+72 
-77 FSFQVSQGDKVQ
+77 GDKIE
-89 LEVNGE
+89 LRVNGE
-95 NLDITV
+95 NLIITLGGQPLSV
-101 NDSKLTASLEGG
+101 SLEGG
-113 KISFRAENDGRVVLK
+113 KMNFDAKADGEVVLV
-128 LGTGTA
+128 LGEATT
-134 IKSIYVESDNYR
+134 INSIYVESDNYR
-146 TALKYI
+146 KAEALIKNV
-152 ETIGK
+152 GM

-275 TVSAIDN
+275 SVSKIDN

-291 KLDGKKIVKS
+291 KLDSKKKIVKS

-309 DELNAI
+309 DELKAI
-315 AKDRDALKKAA
+315 AKDRDELKKAA

-339 EADWQKDFDGLKGQ
+339 NADWQKDFDGLKDQ

-370 ITNLKTKVD
+370 ITDLKTKVD

-424 YTKAELDAD
+424 YTKNQLDAD
-433 PVGKYTTADKT
+433 PVGKCTTAEKT
-444 FTSLKD
+444 FTDLKD
-450 EFIGQAH
+450 KFITQAH
-457 KALTALSADAQK
+457 DALAALSADAQK
-469 NIDTYSYKISA
+469 NIDTYSYKIAA
-480 KYQNEPETQKQYE
+480 KYQNEPATQKQYE

-498 IQSELNGYNKTIG
+498 IQSNLNACNKTIN

-520 GYNTIAKNISGI
+520 GFNKIAKTISDI
-532 NDQVKAKWDK
+532 NGEIETKWNK
-542 TLNDQKIKVKD
+542 TLYDQKVKVKEK
-553 NNKEAKKVIDDQIDA
+553 NAEEQKKIDDKIDA

-578 KIEAWKKADF
+578 KIETWKKADF
-588 ASDDMIASLNANQRV
+588 ANDDMVASLNANQRV

-611 DAQKKAVADKV
+611 DAQKEDVASVVKALK
-622 AELET
+622 EKIEG
-627 AIDEVSDVEFDPN
+627 VSDVEFDPN
-640 DATKYRFNGENKDG
+640 DATKYRFLG
-654 KTYKSIVEEIEG
+654 KNEKGQAYDDIVNEIE
-666 RIKVQIDAAVK
+666 RSINVQIEAAVT
-677 TANDRAWTY
+677 TANERAWTY
-686 LTRDWSNGKA
+686 LNREWSNGKA
-696 TLTFNDANQKYNAA
+696 TLTLRDADWKYQDA
-710 KEYIDKGLSESKMT
+710 KEYIDKGLSGSKMT
-724 QEAHDS
+724 HEAHDS
-730 FDKRYQGILDKSQ
+730 FNNRYLGILDKSL
-743 NANFGE
+743 NANVGE

-754 AYNKANDYMNAL
+754 ALAKATEYKKAN

-787 KAVNDQLEAYKA
+787 KAINVQLEAYTE
-799 LYQKVATKKVAW
+799 LYKQVAEKKVAW
-811 TVAKSKEA
+811 TVAKSKET
-819 DYQKEYKQV
+819 DYQKEYLQV

-836 VKIKLQEINDA
+836 VKGKLEDINTI
-847 LKDFSKKLEDNA
+847 LKNFSKKLEDNA
-859 LEASSLKDEADTVLK
+859 LAASTLKGEAEAELAK
-874 FFDAGYFQAT
+874 FADGYFQAT

-893 EAKSKADA
+893 EAKAKAEA

-930 VIAAAETTVSA
+930 VINAAERTVSA

-955 GDTYASIEGALKT
+955 GDTYASIEGALNT
-968 ASANLKQALADAEKA
+968 ASANLKKALADAEKA
-983 EKGGNLDI
+983 EKGGNLDL
-991 DGDGQIG
+991 DGDGEIG
-998 LSDID
+998 LGDIV
-1003 KATDNTK
+1003 KA
-1010 GGAMDGTTFTNFIEA
+1010 GANVDAGVMDGTTFMNFIDA
-1025 YLQYISK
+1025 YLQYKKK

>member
-1 MTFEDSFLEQIIII
+1 
-15 FFYKLKFTIMKKVL
+15 MKKVL
-29 TLVSA
+29 TLVST
-34 LSMVAGSAVA
+34 LSMVAGSAFA
-44 NDFDWTG
+44 NDFDWAD
-51 LEEPQLEAGTHFV
+51 LKEPQLEEGTHFV
-64 KGTKSNLT
+64 KGTKQNLT
-72 YKDQE
+72 YENKE
-77 FSFQVSQGDKVQ
+77 FTFKVTKGDKVQ
-89 LEVNGE
+89 LGVNGE

-101 NDSKLTASLEGG
+101 NGSKLSASLEGG
-113 KISFRAENDGRVVLK
+113 KISFVVEADGDVVLK
-128 LGTGTA
+128 LGTDTD

-146 TALKYI
+146 EAENLIKTV
-152 ETIGK
+152 GM

-164 VDIADYSTMID
+164 VDIADYSIMID

-202 QMEAELVTAKAG
+202 QMEAELVTAKAE

-219 LLAEGLAT
+219 LLAKGSET

-236 KTAVEKIVTDAEAA
+236 KTAVEKIVKDAEAA
-250 KKNYDNITKV
+250 KKNYDDITKV

-291 KLDGKKIVKS
+291 KLDGKKIVTS

-309 DELNAI
+309 DELKAI
-315 AKDRDALKKAA
+315 AKDRDELKKAA

-339 EADWQKDFDGLKGQ
+339 NADWQKDFDGLKDQ

-364 RDYKSK
+364 RDYKSM

-390 NQKDVFTKP
+390 NQKEVFTKP
-399 AGYDDWTKAVKELND
+399 TGYDDWTKTVKDLND

-424 YTKAELDAD
+424 YTKTQLAAD
-433 PVGKYTTADKT
+433 PVGKYTDAETT
-444 FTSLKD
+444 FTAFKGK
-450 EFIGQAH
+450 FIDQAH
-457 KALTALSADAQK
+457 DALTTLSADAQK

-493 KEFAV
+493 KEFAA
-498 IQSELNGYNKTIG
+498 IQSDLNTCNKTID

-520 GYNTIAKNISGI
+520 GFNTIAKKISDI
-532 NDQVKAKWDK
+532 EDQVKAEWDK
-542 TLNDQKIKVKD
+542 TLSDQKVKVKG
-553 NNKEAKKVIDDQIDA
+553 NNKDAKKVIDDQIDA
-568 VRKNYNDYIA
+568 VRKYYNDYIA

-588 ASDDMIASLNANQRV
+588 ANGDMVAILNTKQRA
-603 LFDIVGEL
+603 LFDIVDEL

-622 AELET
+622 AELEI
-627 AIDEVSDVEFDPN
+627 AIDKVSDVEFDPN

-666 RIKVQIDAAVK
+666 RINAQINDAVI
-677 TANDRAWTY
+677 TANERAWAY
-686 LTRDWSNGKA
+686 LDRDRSYGKT
-696 TLTFNDANQKYNAA
+696 TLTFNDAYQKYNNA
-710 KEYIDKGLSESKMT
+710 KQNIDNNFSESKMT
-724 QEAHDS
+724 EKARDS

-743 NANFGE
+743 NAGVGE
-749 NYRVD
+749 NYIAD
-754 AYNKANDYMNAL
+754 ALAKANEYKFAL

-780 AKIETAV
+780 AKIDSAV
-787 KAVNDQLEAYKA
+787 VAVNVQLNAYKA

-811 TVAKSKEA
+811 TVAKSKET

-836 VKIKLQEINDA
+836 VKTKLQEINDA
-847 LKDFSKKLEDNA
+847 LKAFSMKLEDNA
-859 LEASSLKDEADTVLK
+859 LAASTLNDEADAVLAS
-874 FFDAGYFQAT
+874 FDAGYFQAT

-919 YREEVQADANV
+919 YREEVQAEANV

-941 QESSVAKD
+941 QEFSVAKD
-949 FADGKL
+949 FAAGKL
-955 GDTYASIEGALKT
+955 GDTYASIEGALNT
-968 ASANLKQALADAEKA
+968 ASANLKKALADAEKA
-983 EKGGNLDI
+983 EKGGNLDL
-991 DGDGQIG
+991 DGDGQVG
-998 LSDID
+998 LGDA
-1003 KATDNTK
+1003 KK
-1010 GGAMDGTTFTNFIEA
+1010 GMENVKDGSMDGKTFMDFINA

>member
-1 MTFEDSFLEQIIII
+1 
-15 FFYKLKFTIMKKVL
+15 MKKVL

-34 LSMVAGSAVA
+34 LSMVAGSAFA
-44 NDFDWTG
+44 NDYDWAG
-51 LEEPQLEAGTHFV
+51 LNSPKTDANHNVVINGKATDLKYENKKFTFNVNA
-64 KGTKSNLT
+64 
-72 YKDQE
+72 
-77 FSFQVSQGDKVQ
+77 GDKIE
-89 LEVNGE
+89 LRVNGE
-95 NLDITV
+95 NLIITLGGQPLSV
-101 NDSKLTASLEGG
+101 SLEGG
-113 KISFRAENDGRVVLK
+113 KMNFDAKADGEVVLV
-128 LGTGTA
+128 LGEATT
-134 IKSIYVESDNYR
+134 INSIYVESDNYR
-146 TALKYI
+146 KAEALIKNV
-152 ETIGK
+152 GM

-275 TVSAIDN
+275 SVSKIDN

-291 KLDGKKIVKS
+291 KLDSKKKIVKS

-309 DELNAI
+309 DELKAI
-315 AKDRDALKKAA
+315 AKDRDELKKAA

-339 EADWQKDFDGLKGQ
+339 NADWQKDFDGLKDQ

-370 ITNLKTKVD
+370 ITDLKTKVD

-424 YTKAELDAD
+424 YTKNQLDAD
-433 PVGKYTTADKT
+433 PVGKCTTAEKT
-444 FTSLKD
+444 FTDLKD
-450 EFIGQAH
+450 KFITQAH
-457 KALTALSADAQK
+457 DALAALSADAQK
-469 NIDTYSYKISA
+469 NIDTYSYKIAA
-480 KYQNEPETQKQYE
+480 KYQNEPATQKQYE

-498 IQSELNGYNKTIG
+498 IQSNLNACNKTIN

-520 GYNTIAKNISGI
+520 GFNKIAKTISDI
-532 NDQVKAKWDK
+532 NGEIETKWNK
-542 TLNDQKIKVKD
+542 TLYDQKVKVKEK
-553 NNKEAKKVIDDQIDA
+553 NAEEQKKIDDKIDA

-578 KIEAWKKADF
+578 KIETWKKADF
-588 ASDDMIASLNANQRV
+588 ANDDMVASLNANQRV

-611 DAQKKAVADKV
+611 DAQKEDVASVVKALK
-622 AELET
+622 EKIEG
-627 AIDEVSDVEFDPN
+627 VSDVEFDPN
-640 DATKYRFNGENKDG
+640 DATKYRFLG
-654 KTYKSIVEEIEG
+654 KNEKGQAYDDIVNEIEG
-666 RIKVQIDAAVK
+666 RINAQIEAAVT
-677 TANDRAWTY
+677 TANERAWTY
-686 LTRDWSNGKA
+686 LNREWSNGKA
-696 TLTFNDANQKYNAA
+696 TLTLRDADWKYQDA

-724 QEAHDS
+724 QKAHDS
-730 FDKRYQGILDKSQ
+730 FDNRYLGILDKSL
-743 NANFGE
+743 NANVGE

-754 AYNKANDYMNAL
+754 ALAKATEYKKAN

-787 KAVNDQLEAYKA
+787 KAINVQLEAYTE
-799 LYQKVATKKVAW
+799 LYKQVAEKKVAW
-811 TVAKSKEA
+811 TVAKSKET

-836 VKIKLQEINDA
+836 VKGKLEDINTI
-847 LKDFSKKLEDNA
+847 LKNFSKKLEDNA
-859 LEASSLKDEADTVLK
+859 LAASTLKGEAEAELAK
-874 FFDAGYFQAT
+874 FADGYFQAT

-893 EAKSKADA
+893 EAKAKAEA

-930 VIAAAETTVSA
+930 VINAAERTVSA

-955 GDTYASIEGALKT
+955 GDTYASIEGALNT
-968 ASANLKQALADAEKA
+968 VSANLKKALADAEKA
-983 EKGGNLDI
+983 EKGGNLDL
-991 DGDGQIG
+991 DGDGEIG
-998 LSDID
+998 LGDIV
-1003 KATDNTK
+1003 KA
-1010 GGAMDGTTFTNFIEA
+1010 GANVDAGVMDGTTFMNFIDA
-1025 YLQYISK
+1025 YLQYKKK

>member
-1 MTFEDSFLEQIIII
+1 
-15 FFYKLKFTIMKKVL
+15 MKKVL

-51 LEEPQLEAGTHFV
+51 LEKPQLEAGTHFV
-64 KGTKSNLT
+64 KGTKQNLT
-72 YKDQE
+72 YENQE
-77 FSFQVSQGDKVQ
+77 FSFKVTKGDKVQ
-89 LEVNGE
+89 LGVNGE

-101 NDSKLTASLEGG
+101 NGSKLSASLEGG
-113 KISFRAENDGRVVLK
+113 KISFVAEADGDVVLK
-128 LGTGTA
+128 LGTDTA

-146 TALKYI
+146 EAEKLIKTV
-152 ETIGK
+152 GM

-202 QMEAELVTAKAG
+202 QMEAELVTAKAE

-219 LLAEGLAT
+219 LLAKGLET

-260 VAKGVDDRL
+260 VAKGVDERL

-275 TVSAIDN
+275 TVSKIDN
-282 NALTYIWDF
+282 DALTYIWDF

-309 DELNAI
+309 DELKAI
-315 AKDRDALKKAA
+315 AKDRDELKKAA

-339 EADWQKDFDGLKGQ
+339 NADWQKDFDGLKGQ

-364 RDYKSK
+364 REYKSK

-390 NQKDVFTKP
+390 NQKEVFTKP
-399 AGYDDWTKAVKELND
+399 AGYDDWTKAVKDLND

-424 YTKAELDAD
+424 YTKDELVVN
-433 PVGKYTTADKT
+433 PVGKYTTAENT

-457 KALTALSADAQK
+457 SALTALSADAQK

-568 VRKNYNDYIA
+568 VRKNYNDNIA

-622 AELET
+622 TELET

-640 DATKYRFNGENKDG
+640 DADKYRFSGKNKDG
-654 KTYKSIVEEIEG
+654 KTYKEIVEEIEG
-666 RIKVQIDAAVK
+666 RIKVQIDEAVK

-710 KEYIDKGLSESKMT
+710 KEFIDKGLSESKMT

-743 NANFGE
+743 NANVGE

-754 AYNKANDYMNAL
+754 AYDKANDYKTAL

-787 KAVNDQLEAYKA
+787 KAVNVQLEAYTA

-836 VKIKLQEINDA
+836 VKTKLQEINDA
-847 LKDFSKKLEDNA
+847 LKAFSKKLEDNA
-859 LEASSLKDEADTVLK
+859 LTASSLNDEADAVLAS
-874 FFDAGYFQAT
+874 FDAGYFQAT

-998 LSDID
+998 LSDIE

>member
-1 MTFEDSFLEQIIII
+1 
-15 FFYKLKFTIMKKVL
+15 MKKVL

-34 LSMVAGSAVA
+34 LSMVAGSAFA
-44 NDFDWTG
+44 NDYDWTG
-51 LEEPQLEAGTHFV
+51 LNSPKTDANHNVVINGKATDLKYENKKFTFNVNA
-64 KGTKSNLT
+64 
-72 YKDQE
+72 
-77 FSFQVSQGDKVQ
+77 GDKIE
-89 LEVNGE
+89 LRVNGE
-95 NLDITV
+95 NLIITLGGQPLSV
-101 NDSKLTASLEGG
+101 SLEGG
-113 KISFRAENDGRVVLK
+113 KMNFDAKADGEVVLV
-128 LGTGTA
+128 LGEATT
-134 IKSIYVESDNYR
+134 INSIYVESDNYR
-146 TALKYI
+146 KAEALIKNV
-152 ETIGK
+152 GM

-275 TVSAIDN
+275 SVSKIDN

-291 KLDGKKIVKS
+291 KLDSKKKIVKS

-309 DELNAI
+309 DELKAI
-315 AKDRDALKKAA
+315 AKDRDELKKAA

-339 EADWQKDFDGLKGQ
+339 NADWQKDFDALKDQ

-370 ITNLKTKVD
+370 ITDLKTKVD

-424 YTKAELDAD
+424 YTKNQLDAD
-433 PVGKYTTADKT
+433 PVGKCTTAEKT
-444 FTSLKD
+444 FTDLKD
-450 EFIGQAH
+450 KFITQAH
-457 KALTALSADAQK
+457 DALAALSADAQK
-469 NIDTYSYKISA
+469 NIDTYSYKIAA
-480 KYQNEPETQKQYE
+480 KYQNEPATQKQYE

-498 IQSELNGYNKTIG
+498 IQSNLNACNKTIN

-520 GYNTIAKNISGI
+520 GFNKIAKTISDI
-532 NDQVKAKWDK
+532 NGEIETKWNK
-542 TLNDQKIKVKD
+542 TLYDQKVKVKEK
-553 NNKEAKKVIDDQIDA
+553 NAEEQKKIDDKIDA

-578 KIEAWKKADF
+578 KIETWKKADF
-588 ASDDMIASLNANQRV
+588 ANDDMVASLNANQRV

-611 DAQKKAVADKV
+611 DAQKEDVASVVKALK
-622 AELET
+622 EKIEG
-627 AIDEVSDVEFDPN
+627 VSDVEFDPN
-640 DATKYRFNGENKDG
+640 DATKYRFLG
-654 KTYKSIVEEIEG
+654 KNEKGQAYDDIVNEIER
-666 RIKVQIDAAVK
+666 RINVQIEAAVT
-677 TANDRAWTY
+677 TANERAWTY
-686 LTRDWSNGKA
+686 LNREWSNGKA
-696 TLTFNDANQKYNAA
+696 TLTLRDADWKYQDA

-730 FDKRYQGILDKSQ
+730 FNNRYLGILDKSL
-743 NANFGE
+743 NANVGE

-754 AYNKANDYMNAL
+754 ALAKATEYKKAN

-787 KAVNDQLEAYKA
+787 KAINVQLEAYTE
-799 LYQKVATKKVAW
+799 LYKQVAEKKVAW
-811 TVAKSKEA
+811 TVAQSKET

-836 VKIKLQEINDA
+836 VKGKLEDINTI
-847 LKDFSKKLEDNA
+847 LKNFSKKLEDNA
-859 LEASSLKDEADTVLK
+859 LAASTLKGEAEAELAK
-874 FFDAGYFQAT
+874 FADGYFQAT

-893 EAKSKADA
+893 EAKAKAEA

-930 VIAAAETTVSA
+930 VINAAERTVSA

-955 GDTYASIEGALKT
+955 GDTYASIEGALNT
-968 ASANLKQALADAEKA
+968 VSANLKKALADAEKA
-983 EKGGNLDI
+983 EKGGNLDL
-991 DGDGQIG
+991 DGDGEIG
-998 LSDID
+998 LGDIE
-1003 KATDNTK
+1003 KAADNVK
-1010 GGAMDGTTFTNFIEA
+1010 SGAMDGTTYTDFIKA
-1025 YLQYISK
+1025 YLQYITK

>member
-1 MTFEDSFLEQIIII
+1 
-15 FFYKLKFTIMKKVL
+15 MKKVL

-44 NDFDWTG
+44 NDFDWAWENGVTVPPTNANHNVLIG
-51 LEEPQLEAGTHFV
+51 NEAIDLKYVDQKFQFYVNPGDQIDLGV
-64 KGTKSNLT
+64 K
-72 YKDQE
+72 
-77 FSFQVSQGDKVQ
+77 
-89 LEVNGE
+89 GE
-95 NLDITV
+95 NLNVAVDGAP
-101 NDSKLTASLEGG
+101 LTAKLEGG
-113 KISFRAENDGRVVLK
+113 TIHFDIPEDIANPDKKMLVELT
-128 LGTGTA
+128 LGDKTA
-134 IKSIYVESDNYR
+134 ITSIYVESDNYR
-146 TALKYI
+146 KAEKLIKTV
-152 ETIGK
+152 GM

-202 QMEAELVTAKAG
+202 QMEAELVTAKAK
-214 NTVDK
+214 NTVKD
-219 LLAEGLAT
+219 LLAVGEPN

-250 KKNYDNITKV
+250 KKNYDDITKV

-275 TVSAIDN
+275 SVSAIDN

-309 DELNAI
+309 DELKAI

-339 EADWQKDFDGLKGQ
+339 NADWQKDFDGLKGQ

-399 AGYDDWTKAVKELND
+399 ADYDDWTKAVKELND

-424 YTKAELDAD
+424 YTKTQLDAD
-433 PVGKYTTADKT
+433 PVGKYTTAEDT
-444 FTSLKD
+444 FKNLKKK
-450 EFIGQAH
+450 FIDQAYN
-457 KALTALSADAQK
+457 ALTALSADAQK

-511 LKDYATIVE
+511 LQDYATIVE
-520 GYNTIAKNISGI
+520 GYNTIANNISGI

-542 TLNDQKIKVKD
+542 TLNDQKVKVKD

-686 LTRDWSNGKA
+686 LDRDWSNGKA

-724 QEAHDS
+724 QKAHDS

-743 NANFGE
+743 NANVGE

-754 AYNKANDYMNAL
+754 AYNKAKDYMNAL

-787 KAVNDQLEAYKA
+787 KAVNVQLEAYTA

-836 VKIKLQEINDA
+836 VKTKLQEINDA
-847 LKDFSKKLEDNA
+847 LKAFSKKLEDNA
-859 LEASSLKDEADTVLK
+859 LTASSLNDEADAVLAS
-874 FFDAGYFQAT
+874 FDAGYFQAT

-941 QESSVAKD
+941 QESSVAND
-949 FADGKL
+949 FAAGNL
-955 GDTYASIEGALKT
+955 GDTYATIEGALNT
-968 ASANLKQALADAEKA
+968 VSANLKKALADAEKA
-983 EKGGNLDI
+983 EKGGNLDL
-991 DGDGQIG
+991 DGDGEIG
-998 LSDID
+998 LGDIE
-1003 KATDNTK
+1003 KA
-1010 GGAMDGTTFTNFIEA
+1010 GANVDAGVMDGATYMNFINA
-1025 YLQYISK
+1025 YLQYMKK

>member
-1 MTFEDSFLEQIIII
+1 
-15 FFYKLKFTIMKKVL
+15 MKKVL

-51 LEEPQLEAGTHFV
+51 LEKPQLEAGTHFV
-64 KGTKSNLT
+64 KGTKQNLT
-72 YKDQE
+72 YENQE
-77 FSFQVSQGDKVQ
+77 FSFKVTKGDKVQ
-89 LEVNGE
+89 LGVNGE

-101 NDSKLTASLEGG
+101 NGSKLSASLEGG
-113 KISFRAENDGRVVLK
+113 KISFVAEADGDVVLK
-128 LGTGTA
+128 LGTDTA

-146 TALKYI
+146 EAEKLIKTV
-152 ETIGK
+152 GM

-202 QMEAELVTAKAG
+202 QMEAELVTAKAE

-219 LLAEGLAT
+219 LLAKGLET

-260 VAKGVDDRL
+260 VAKGVDERL

-275 TVSAIDN
+275 TVSKIDN
-282 NALTYIWDF
+282 DALTYIWDF

-309 DELNAI
+309 DELKAI
-315 AKDRDALKKAA
+315 AKDRDELKKAA

-339 EADWQKDFDGLKGQ
+339 NADWQKDFDGLKGQ

-364 RDYKSK
+364 REYKSK

-390 NQKDVFTKP
+390 NQKEVFTKP

-424 YTKAELDAD
+424 YTKDELVVN
-433 PVGKYTTADKT
+433 PVGKYTTAENT

-457 KALTALSADAQK
+457 SALTALSADAQK

-568 VRKNYNDYIA
+568 VRKNYNDNIA

-622 AELET
+622 TELET

-640 DATKYRFNGENKDG
+640 DADKYRFSGKNKDG
-654 KTYKSIVEEIEG
+654 KTYEKIVEEIEG
-666 RIKVQIDAAVK
+666 RIKAQIDAAVK

-743 NANFGE
+743 NNGVGE
-749 NYRVD
+749 NYRAD
-754 AYNKANDYMNAL
+754 AYAKANEYKTAL

-787 KAVNDQLEAYKA
+787 QAVNVQLDAYTT
-799 LYQKVATKKVAW
+799 LYQKVAAKKVAW

-836 VKIKLQEINDA
+836 VKTKLQEINDA
-847 LKDFSKKLEDNA
+847 LKAFSKKLEDNA
-859 LEASSLKDEADTVLK
+859 LTASSLNDEADAVLAS
-874 FFDAGYFQAT
+874 FDAGYFQAT

-998 LSDID
+998 LSDIE

>member
-1 MTFEDSFLEQIIII
+1 
-15 FFYKLKFTIMKKVL
+15 MKKVL

-44 NDFDWTG
+44 NDFDWAD
-51 LEEPQLEAGTHFV
+51 LEKPQLEAGTHFV
-64 KGTKSNLT
+64 KGTKQNLT
-72 YKDQE
+72 YENQA
-77 FSFQVSQGDKVQ
+77 FSFKVTKGDKVQ
-89 LEVNGE
+89 LGVNGE

-101 NDSKLTASLEGG
+101 NGSKLSASLEGG
-113 KISFRAENDGRVVLK
+113 KISFVAEADGDVVLK
-128 LGTGTA
+128 LGTDTA

-146 TALKYI
+146 EAEKLIKTV
-152 ETIGK
+152 GM

-202 QMEAELVTAKAG
+202 QMEAELVTAKAN

-219 LLAEGLAT
+219 LLGDLVDHP
-227 SLENRLNAV
+227 LEANKKITTLEYRLLAV
-236 KTAVEKIVTDAEAA
+236 KTAVEKIVKDAEAA
-250 KKNYDNITKV
+250 KKNYDDITKN

-309 DELNAI
+309 DELKAI

-339 EADWQKDFDGLKGQ
+339 KADWQKDFDGLKGQ

-532 NDQVKAKWDK
+532 NDQVKTKWDK

-588 ASDDMIASLNANQRV
+588 ASDVMIASLNANQRV

-654 KTYKSIVEEIEG
+654 KTYKSIVEEIEV
-666 RIKVQIDAAVK
+666 RIKAQIDAAVK
-677 TANDRAWTY
+677 TANDRAWNY
-686 LTRDWSNGKA
+686 LDTDWSNDKA
-696 TLTFNDANQKYNAA
+696 TLTFKDADAKYYAA
-710 KEYIDKGLSESKMT
+710 KEKIDKGLSESKMT

-743 NANFGE
+743 NANVGE

-754 AYNKANDYMNAL
+754 AYTKAKAYKTAL

-787 KAVNDQLEAYKA
+787 KAVNVQLEAYTA

-836 VKIKLQEINDA
+836 VKTKLQEINDA
-847 LKDFSKKLEDNA
+847 LKAFSKKLEDNA
-859 LEASSLKDEADTVLK
+859 LTASSLNDEADAVLAS
-874 FFDAGYFQAT
+874 FDAGYFQAT

-949 FADGKL
+949 FAAGKL

-998 LSDID
+998 LSDIE

>member
-1 MTFEDSFLEQIIII
+1 
-15 FFYKLKFTIMKKVL
+15 MKKVL

-51 LEEPQLEAGTHFV
+51 LEKPQLEAGTHFV
-64 KGTKSNLT
+64 KGTKQNLT
-72 YKDQE
+72 YENQE
-77 FSFQVSQGDKVQ
+77 FSFQVTKGDKVQ
-89 LEVNGE
+89 LGVNGE

-101 NDSKLTASLEGG
+101 NGSKLSASLEGG
-113 KISFRAENDGRVVLK
+113 KISFVAEADGDVVLK
-128 LGTGTA
+128 LGTDTA

-146 TALKYI
+146 EAEKLIKTV
-152 ETIGK
+152 GM

-202 QMEAELVTAKAG
+202 QMEAELVTAKAE

-219 LLAEGLAT
+219 LLAKGLET

-275 TVSAIDN
+275 SVSKIDN
-282 NALTYIWDF
+282 DALTYIWDF
-291 KLDGKKIVKS
+291 KLDSKKKIVKS
-301 SLKAAWAE
+301 NLKAAWAE

-339 EADWQKDFDGLKGQ
+339 KADWQKDFDGLKGQ

-399 AGYDDWTKAVKELND
+399 ANYDDWTKAVKELND

-424 YTKAELDAD
+424 YTKTQLDAD
-433 PVGKYTTADKT
+433 PVGKYTTAENT

-457 KALTALSADAQK
+457 RALTALSADAQK

-542 TLNDQKIKVKD
+542 TLNDQKLKVKA
-553 NNKEAKKVIDDQIDA
+553 NNNDAKKVIDDQIDA
-568 VRKNYNDYIA
+568 VRKNYNDNIA

-640 DATKYRFNGENKDG
+640 DADKYRFSGKNKDG
-654 KTYKSIVEEIEG
+654 KTYKEIVEEIET
-666 RIKVQIDAAVK
+666 RINAQIDEAVK
-677 TANDRAWTY
+677 TANDRAWNY
-686 LTRDWSNGKA
+686 LTSDWSNGKA
-696 TLTFNDANQKYNAA
+696 TLTFNDANQKYNTA

-743 NANFGE
+743 NAGVGE
-749 NYRVD
+749 NYRAD
-754 AYNKANDYMNAL
+754 AYTKANDYKTAL

-787 KAVNDQLEAYKA
+787 QAVNVQLDAYTT

-836 VKIKLQEINDA
+836 VKTKLQEINDA
-847 LKDFSKKLEDNA
+847 LKAFSKKLEDNA
-859 LEASSLKDEADTVLK
+859 LTASSLNDEADAVLAS
-874 FFDAGYFQAT
+874 FDAGYFQAT

-991 DGDGQIG
+991 DGDGEIG
-998 LSDID
+998 LGDIE
-1003 KATDNTK
+1003 KA
-1010 GGAMDGTTFTNFIEA
+1010 GANVDAGVMDGATYMNFINA
-1025 YLQYISK
+1025 YLQYMKK

>member
-1 MTFEDSFLEQIIII
+1 
-15 FFYKLKFTIMKKVL
+15 MKKVL

-72 YKDQE
+72 YENQA
-77 FSFQVSQGDKVQ
+77 FSFKVTKGDKVQ
-89 LEVNGE
+89 LGVNGE

-101 NDSKLTASLEGG
+101 NGSKLSASLEGG
-113 KISFRAENDGRVVLK
+113 KISFVAEADGDVVLK
-128 LGTGTA
+128 LGTDTA

-146 TALKYI
+146 KAEDLIKTV
-152 ETIGK
+152 GM

-202 QMEAELVTAKAG
+202 QMEAELVTAKAE
-214 NTVDK
+214 NTVK
-219 LLAEGLAT
+219 ELLAEGLET
-227 SLENRLNAV
+227 SLEKRLGAV
-236 KTAVEKIVTDAEAA
+236 KTAVEKIVKDAEAA

-498 IQSELNGYNKTIG
+498 IQSKLNGYNKTIG

-542 TLNDQKIKVKD
+542 TLNDQKVKVKD
-553 NNKEAKKVIDDQIDA
+553 NNKDAKKVIDDQIDA

-686 LTRDWSNGKA
+686 LTRDRSNGKA
-696 TLTFNDANQKYNAA
+696 TLTFKDANQKYNAA

-743 NANFGE
+743 NANVGE

-787 KAVNDQLEAYKA
+787 KAVNDQLEAYTA

-836 VKIKLQEINDA
+836 VKTKLQEINDA
-847 LKDFSKKLEDNA
+847 LKTFSKKLEDNA
-859 LEASSLKDEADTVLK
+859 LTASSLNDEADAVLAS
-874 FFDAGYFQAT
+874 FDAGYFQAT

-949 FADGKL
+949 FAAGTL
-955 GDTYASIEGALKT
+955 GDTYASIEGALNT
-968 ASANLKQALADAEKA
+968 ASANLKKALADAEKA

-998 LSDID
+998 LSDIE

>member
-1 MTFEDSFLEQIIII
+1 
-15 FFYKLKFTIMKKVL
+15 MKKVL
-29 TLVSA
+29 TLVST
-34 LSMVAGSAVA
+34 LSMVAGSAFA
-44 NDFDWTG
+44 NDFDWAG
-51 LEEPQLEAGTHFV
+51 LKEPQLEEGTHFV
-64 KGTKSNLT
+64 KGTKQNLT
-72 YKDQE
+72 YENNE
-77 FSFQVSQGDKVQ
+77 FTFKVTKGDKVQ
-89 LEVNGE
+89 LGVNGE

-101 NDSKLTASLEGG
+101 NGSKLSASLEGG
-113 KISFRAENDGRVVLK
+113 KISFVVEADGDVVLK
-128 LGTGTA
+128 LGTDTD

-146 TALKYI
+146 EAEKLIKTV
-152 ETIGK
+152 GM

-164 VDIADYSTMID
+164 VDIADYSTMTD
-175 KDNQNLSF
+175 KYNQNLSF

-202 QMEAELVTAKAG
+202 QMEAELVTAKAE

-219 LLAEGLAT
+219 LLAKGSET

-236 KTAVEKIVTDAEAA
+236 KTAVEKIVKDAEAA
-250 KKNYDNITKV
+250 KKNYDDITKV

-269 VEAAKT
+269 VEAART
-275 TVSAIDN
+275 NVSTIN
-282 NALTYIWDF
+282 NDALTYIWDF
-291 KLDGKKIVKS
+291 KPDGQKIVKS
-301 SLKAAWAE
+301 NLKAAWAE
-309 DELNAI
+309 DELKAI

-339 EADWQKDFDGLKGQ
+339 NADWQKDFDGLKDQ

-370 ITNLKTKVD
+370 ITDLKTKVD
-379 NLNGVLAIKDV
+379 NLNGVLAIKDF
-390 NQKDVFTKP
+390 NQKEVFTKP
-399 AGYDDWTKAVKELND
+399 TGYDDWTKTVKDLND

-424 YTKAELDAD
+424 YTKTQLAAD
-433 PVGKYTTADKT
+433 PVGKYTDADKT
-444 FTSLKD
+444 FTALKGK
-450 EFIGQAH
+450 FIDQAH
-457 KALTALSADAQK
+457 DALTALSADAQK

-498 IQSELNGYNKTIG
+498 IQSDLNTCNKTIG

-520 GYNTIAKNISGI
+520 GFNTIAKKISDI
-532 NDQVKAKWDK
+532 EDQVKAKWDT
-542 TLNDQKIKVKD
+542 TLNDQKLKVKA
-553 NNKEAKKVIDDQIDA
+553 NNKDAKKVIDDQIDA
-568 VRKNYNDYIA
+568 VRKYYNDYIA

-588 ASDDMIASLNANQRV
+588 ASEEMIASLNAKQRV
-603 LFDIVGEL
+603 LFDIVDEL
-611 DAQKKAVADKV
+611 DAQKKSVADKV
-622 AELET
+622 AELEI

-640 DATKYRFNGENKDG
+640 DATKYRFNGEDKDG
-654 KTYKSIVEEIEG
+654 KTYKSIVEEIEE
-666 RIKVQIDAAVK
+666 RINGQIKDAVK
-677 TANDRAWTY
+677 IANERAWAY
-686 LTRDWSNGKA
+686 LDSDYTLSE
-696 TLTFNDANQKYNAA
+696 TPLTFNDADFKYNTA
-710 KEYIDKGLSESKMT
+710 KKRIDEGLSESKMT

-730 FDKRYQGILDKSQ
+730 FDKRYQGILDKSL
-743 NANFGE
+743 NNGVGE
-749 NYRVD
+749 NYKAD
-754 AYNKANDYMNAL
+754 AIAKANKYKYDL
-766 TLADNIGSISTDYL
+766 ILADSIGRISTDYL
-780 AKIETAV
+780 AKIVNAV
-787 KAVNDQLEAYKA
+787 KAVNDQYDAYTA

-836 VKIKLQEINDA
+836 VKTKLQEINDA
-847 LKDFSKKLEDNA
+847 LKAFSQKLEVNA
-859 LEASSLKDEADTVLK
+859 LAASTLKDEADAVLAS
-874 FFDAGYFQAT
+874 FDAGYFQAT

-930 VIAAAETTVSA
+930 VIAAAESTVSA
-941 QESSVAKD
+941 QESSVATD
-949 FADGKL
+949 FAAGKL

-983 EKGGNLDI
+983 EKGGNLDL
-991 DGDGQIG
+991 DGDGEIG
-998 LSDID
+998 LGDIE
-1003 KATDNTK
+1003 KAADNVK
-1010 GGAMDGTTFTNFIEA
+1010 SGDMDGTTYADFIKA
-1025 YLQYISK
+1025 YLQYITK

>member
-1 MTFEDSFLEQIIII
+1 
-15 FFYKLKFTIMKKVL
+15 MKKVL

-44 NDFDWTG
+44 NDFDWAWENGVTVPPTNANHNVLIG
-51 LEEPQLEAGTHFV
+51 NEAIDLKYVDQKFQFYVNPGDQIVLGV
-64 KGTKSNLT
+64 K
-72 YKDQE
+72 
-77 FSFQVSQGDKVQ
+77 
-89 LEVNGE
+89 GE
-95 NLDITV
+95 NLNVAVDGAP
-101 NDSKLTASLEGG
+101 LTAKLEGG
-113 KISFRAENDGRVVLK
+113 TIHFDIPEDIANPEKEMLVELT
-128 LGTGTA
+128 LGDKTA
-134 IKSIYVESDNYR
+134 ITSIYVESDNYR
-146 TALKYI
+146 KAEKLIKTV
-152 ETIGK
+152 GM

-202 QMEAELVTAKAG
+202 QMEAELVTAKAK
-214 NTVDK
+214 NTVKD
-219 LLAEGLAT
+219 LLAVGEPN

-236 KTAVEKIVTDAEAA
+236 KIAVEKIVTDAEAA
-250 KKNYDNITKV
+250 KKNYDEITKV

-275 TVSAIDN
+275 SVSAIDN

-309 DELNAI
+309 DELKAI

-326 MEELSRFYKSTKN
+326 MEELSRFYKSTTN
-339 EADWQKDFDGLKGQ
+339 NADWQKDFDGLKGQ

-399 AGYDDWTKAVKELND
+399 ADYDDWTKAVKELND

-424 YTKAELDAD
+424 YTKTQLDAD
-433 PVGKYTTADKT
+433 PVGKYTTAEDT
-444 FTSLKD
+444 FKNLKKK
-450 EFIGQAH
+450 FIDQAYN
-457 KALTALSADAQK
+457 ALTALSADAQK

-511 LKDYATIVE
+511 LQDYATIVE
-520 GYNTIAKNISGI
+520 GYNTIANNISGI

-542 TLNDQKIKVKD
+542 TLNDQKVKVKD

-686 LTRDWSNGKA
+686 LGRDWSNGKA

-743 NANFGE
+743 NANVGE

-754 AYNKANDYMNAL
+754 AYNKAKDYMNAL

-787 KAVNDQLEAYKA
+787 KAVNVQLEAYTA

-836 VKIKLQEINDA
+836 VKTKLQEINDA
-847 LKDFSKKLEDNA
+847 LKAFSKKLEENA
-859 LEASSLKDEADTVLK
+859 LTASSLNDEADAVLAS
-874 FFDAGYFQAT
+874 FDAGYFQAT

-955 GDTYASIEGALKT
+955 GDTYASIEGALNT
-968 ASANLKQALADAEKA
+968 VSANLKQALADAEKA

-998 LSDID
+998 LSDIE

>member
-1 MTFEDSFLEQIIII
+1 
-15 FFYKLKFTIMKKVL
+15 MKKVL

-51 LEEPQLEAGTHFV
+51 LEKPQLEAGTHFV

-72 YKDQE
+72 YENQA
-77 FSFQVSQGDKVQ
+77 FSFKVTKGDKVQ
-89 LEVNGE
+89 LGVNGE

-101 NDSKLTASLEGG
+101 NGSKLSASLEGG
-113 KISFRAENDGRVVLK
+113 KISFVAEADGDVVLK
-128 LGTGTA
+128 LGTDTA

-146 TALKYI
+146 KAENLIKTV
-152 ETIGK
+152 GM

-202 QMEAELVTAKAG
+202 QMEAELVTAKAN

-219 LLAEGLAT
+219 LLGDLVDHPLDANKKIT
-227 SLENRLNAV
+227 TLEYRLLAV
-236 KTAVEKIVTDAEAA
+236 KTAVEKIVKDAEAA

-480 KYQNEPETQKQYE
+480 KYQNEPETQKLYE

-654 KTYKSIVEEIEG
+654 KTYKSIVEEIEV
-666 RIKVQIDAAVK
+666 RIKAQIDAAVK
-677 TANDRAWTY
+677 TANDRAWNY
-686 LTRDWSNGKA
+686 LDTDWSNGKA
-696 TLTFNDANQKYNAA
+696 TLTFNDADAKYYAA
-710 KEYIDKGLSESKMT
+710 KEKIDKGLSESKMT

-743 NANFGE
+743 NANVGE

-754 AYNKANDYMNAL
+754 AYTKAKAYKTAL

-787 KAVNDQLEAYKA
+787 KAVNVQLEAYTA

-836 VKIKLQEINDA
+836 VKTKLQEINDA
-847 LKDFSKKLEDNA
+847 LKAFSKKLEDNA
-859 LEASSLKDEADTVLK
+859 LTASSLNDEADAVLAS
-874 FFDAGYFQAT
+874 FDAGYFQAT

-983 EKGGNLDI
+983 EKGGNLDL
-991 DGDGQIG
+991 DGDGEIG
-998 LSDID
+998 LGDIE
-1003 KATDNTK
+1003 KA
-1010 GGAMDGTTFTNFIEA
+1010 GANVDAGVMDGATYMNFINA
-1025 YLQYISK
+1025 YLQYMKK

>member
-1 MTFEDSFLEQIIII
+1 
-15 FFYKLKFTIMKKVL
+15 MKKVL

-34 LSMVAGSAVA
+34 LSMVAGSAFA
-44 NDFDWTG
+44 NDYDWTG
-51 LEEPQLEAGTHFV
+51 LNSPKTDANHNVVINGKATDLKYENKKFTFNVNA
-64 KGTKSNLT
+64 
-72 YKDQE
+72 
-77 FSFQVSQGDKVQ
+77 GDKIE
-89 LEVNGE
+89 LRVNGE
-95 NLDITV
+95 NLIITLGGQPLSV
-101 NDSKLTASLEGG
+101 SLEGG
-113 KISFRAENDGRVVLK
+113 KMNFDAKADGEVVLV
-128 LGTGTA
+128 LGEATT
-134 IKSIYVESDNYR
+134 INSIYVESDNYR
-146 TALKYI
+146 KAEALIKNV
-152 ETIGK
+152 GM

-275 TVSAIDN
+275 SVSKIDN

-291 KLDGKKIVKS
+291 KLDSKKKIVKS

-309 DELNAI
+309 DELKAI
-315 AKDRDALKKAA
+315 AKDRDELKKAA

-339 EADWQKDFDGLKGQ
+339 NADWQKDFDALKDQ

-370 ITNLKTKVD
+370 ITDLKTKVD

-424 YTKAELDAD
+424 YTKNQLDAD
-433 PVGKYTTADKT
+433 PVGKCTTAEKT
-444 FTSLKD
+444 FTDLKD
-450 EFIGQAH
+450 KFITQAH
-457 KALTALSADAQK
+457 DALAALSADAQK
-469 NIDTYSYKISA
+469 NIDTYSYKIAA
-480 KYQNEPETQKQYE
+480 KYQNEPATQKQYE

-498 IQSELNGYNKTIG
+498 IQSNLNACNKTIN

-520 GYNTIAKNISGI
+520 GFNKIAKTISDI
-532 NDQVKAKWDK
+532 NGEIETKWNK
-542 TLNDQKIKVKD
+542 TLYDQKVKVKEK
-553 NNKEAKKVIDDQIDA
+553 NAEEQKKIDDKIDA

-578 KIEAWKKADF
+578 KIETWKKADF
-588 ASDDMIASLNANQRV
+588 ANDDMVASLNANQRV

-611 DAQKKAVADKV
+611 DAQKEDVASVVKALK
-622 AELET
+622 EKIEG
-627 AIDEVSDVEFDPN
+627 VSDVEFDPN
-640 DATKYRFNGENKDG
+640 DATKYRFLG
-654 KTYKSIVEEIEG
+654 KNEKGKAYDDIVNEIEK
-666 RIKVQIDAAVK
+666 RINAQIEAAVT
-677 TANDRAWTY
+677 TANERAWTY
-686 LTRDWSNGKA
+686 LNREWSNGKA
-696 TLTFNDANQKYNAA
+696 TLTLRDADWKYQDA

-724 QEAHDS
+724 HEAHDS
-730 FDKRYQGILDKSQ
+730 FDNRYLGILDKSL
-743 NANFGE
+743 NANVGE

-754 AYNKANDYMNAL
+754 ALAKATEYKKAN

-780 AKIETAV
+780 VKIETAV
-787 KAVNDQLEAYKA
+787 KAINVQLEAYTE
-799 LYQKVATKKVAW
+799 LYKQVAEKKVAW
-811 TVAKSKEA
+811 TVAKSKET

-836 VKIKLQEINDA
+836 VKGKLEDINTI
-847 LKDFSKKLEDNA
+847 LKNFSKKLEDNA
-859 LEASSLKDEADTVLK
+859 LTASTLKGEAEAELAK
-874 FFDAGYFQAT
+874 FADGYFQAT

-930 VIAAAETTVSA
+930 VINAAERTVSA

-949 FADGKL
+949 FAAGKL
-955 GDTYASIEGALKT
+955 GDTYASIEGALNT
-968 ASANLKQALADAEKA
+968 ASANLKKALADAEKA
-983 EKGGNLDI
+983 EKGGNLDL
-991 DGDGQIG
+991 DGDGEIG
-998 LSDID
+998 LGDIE
-1003 KATDNTK
+1003 KAADNVK
-1010 GGAMDGTTFTNFIEA
+1010 SGAMDGTTYTDFIKA
-1025 YLQYISK
+1025 YLQYITK

>member
-1 MTFEDSFLEQIIII
+1 
-15 FFYKLKFTIMKKVL
+15 MKKVL

-44 NDFDWTG
+44 NDFDWAD
-51 LEEPQLEAGTHFV
+51 LEKPQLEAGTHFV
-64 KGTKSNLT
+64 KGTKQNLT
-72 YKDQE
+72 YENQA
-77 FSFQVSQGDKVQ
+77 FSFKVTKGDKVQ
-89 LEVNGE
+89 LGVNGE

-101 NDSKLTASLEGG
+101 NGSKLSASLEGG
-113 KISFRAENDGRVVLK
+113 KISFVAEADGDVVLK
-128 LGTGTA
+128 LGTDTA

-146 TALKYI
+146 EAEKLIKTV
-152 ETIGK
+152 GM

-202 QMEAELVTAKAG
+202 QMEAELVTAKAN

-219 LLAEGLAT
+219 LLGDLVAHPLDAKKQIT
-227 SLENRLNAV
+227 TLEYNLLAV

-250 KKNYDNITKV
+250 KKNYDKITKDL
-260 VAKGVDDRL
+260 AKGLDDRL

-309 DELNAI
+309 DELKAI

-339 EADWQKDFDGLKGQ
+339 NADWQKDFDGLKGQ

-379 NLNGVLAIKDV
+379 NLNGVLAIKDI
-390 NQKDVFTKP
+390 NQKEVFAKP
-399 AGYDDWTKAVKELND
+399 ADYDDWTKAVKELND

-424 YTKAELDAD
+424 YTKTELDVN

-532 NDQVKAKWDK
+532 NDQVKVKWDK
-542 TLNDQKIKVKD
+542 TLNDQKLKVKG
-553 NNKEAKKVIDDQIDA
+553 NNNDAKKVIDDQIDA
-568 VRKNYNDYIA
+568 VRKYYNDYIA

-588 ASDDMIASLNANQRV
+588 ASDDMVASLNANQRV
-603 LFDIVGEL
+603 LFDIVDEL

-654 KTYKSIVEEIEG
+654 KTYKSIVEEIET
-666 RIKVQIDAAVK
+666 RIKAQIDAAVK

-686 LTRDWSNGKA
+686 LTRDLSNDKA
-696 TLTFNDANQKYNAA
+696 TMTFMDADQKYKTA
-710 KEYIDKGLSESKMT
+710 KDIIDKGLSESKMT
-724 QEAHDS
+724 QKAHDS
-730 FDKRYQGILDKSQ
+730 FDKRYQGILYKSQ
-743 NANFGE
+743 NNGVGE
-749 NYRVD
+749 NYRAD
-754 AYNKANDYMNAL
+754 AYAKANDYKTAL

-780 AKIETAV
+780 AKIEAAV
-787 KAVNDQLEAYKA
+787 QAVNAQLKDYTD

-811 TVAKSKEA
+811 TVAKSKET

-836 VKIKLQEINDA
+836 VKTKLQEINDA
-847 LKDFSKKLEDNA
+847 LKAFSQKLEDNA
-859 LEASSLKDEADTVLK
+859 LTASSLNDEAKAVLAS
-874 FFDAGYFQAT
+874 FDAGYFQAT

-893 EAKSKADA
+893 EAKSKADK
-901 LIAVVKAEITN
+901 LIAAVKAEITN

-919 YREEVQADANV
+919 YREEVQAEANV

-998 LSDID
+998 LSDIE

>member
-1 MTFEDSFLEQIIII
+1 
-15 FFYKLKFTIMKKVL
+15 MKKVL

-34 LSMVAGSAVA
+34 LSMVAGSAFA
-44 NDFDWTG
+44 NDYDWTG
-51 LEEPQLEAGTHFV
+51 LNSPKTDANHNVVINGKATDLKYENKKFTFNVNA
-64 KGTKSNLT
+64 
-72 YKDQE
+72 
-77 FSFQVSQGDKVQ
+77 GDKIE
-89 LEVNGE
+89 LRVNGE
-95 NLDITV
+95 NLIITLGGQPLSV
-101 NDSKLTASLEGG
+101 SLEGG
-113 KISFRAENDGRVVLK
+113 KMNFDAKADGEVVLV
-128 LGTGTA
+128 LGEATT
-134 IKSIYVESDNYR
+134 INSIYVESDNYR
-146 TALKYI
+146 KAEALIKNV
-152 ETIGK
+152 GM

-275 TVSAIDN
+275 SVSKIDN

-291 KLDGKKIVKS
+291 KLDSKKKIVKS

-309 DELNAI
+309 DELKAI
-315 AKDRDALKKAA
+315 AKDRDELKKAA

-339 EADWQKDFDGLKGQ
+339 NADWQKDFDGLKDH

-370 ITNLKTKVD
+370 ITDLKTKVD

-424 YTKAELDAD
+424 YTKNQLDAD
-433 PVGKYTTADKT
+433 PVGKCTTAEKT
-444 FTSLKD
+444 FTDLKD
-450 EFIGQAH
+450 KFITQAH
-457 KALTALSADAQK
+457 DALAALSADAQK
-469 NIDTYSYKISA
+469 NIDTYSYKIAA
-480 KYQNEPETQKQYE
+480 KYQNEPATQKQYE

-498 IQSELNGYNKTIG
+498 IQSNLNACNKTIN

-520 GYNTIAKNISGI
+520 GFNKIAMTISDI
-532 NDQVKAKWDK
+532 NGEIETKWNK
-542 TLNDQKIKVKD
+542 TLYDQKVKVKEK
-553 NNKEAKKVIDDQIDA
+553 NAEEQKKIDDKIDA

-578 KIEAWKKADF
+578 KIETWKKADF
-588 ASDDMIASLNANQRV
+588 ANDDMVASLNANQRV

-611 DAQKKAVADKV
+611 DAQKEDVASVVKALK
-622 AELET
+622 EKIEG
-627 AIDEVSDVEFDPN
+627 VSDVEFDPN
-640 DATKYRFNGENKDG
+640 DATKYRFLG
-654 KTYKSIVEEIEG
+654 KNEKGQAYDDIVNEIER
-666 RIKVQIDAAVK
+666 RINVQIEAAVT
-677 TANDRAWTY
+677 TANERAWTY
-686 LTRDWSNGKA
+686 LNREWSNGKA
-696 TLTFNDANQKYNAA
+696 TLTLRDADWKYQDA

-730 FDKRYQGILDKSQ
+730 FNNRYLGILDKSL
-743 NANFGE
+743 NANVGE

-754 AYNKANDYMNAL
+754 ALAKATEYKKAN

-787 KAVNDQLEAYKA
+787 KAINVQLEAYTE
-799 LYQKVATKKVAW
+799 LYKQVAEKKVAW
-811 TVAKSKEA
+811 TVAKSKET

-836 VKIKLQEINDA
+836 VKGKLEDINTI
-847 LKDFSKKLEDNA
+847 LKNFSKKLEDNA
-859 LEASSLKDEADTVLK
+859 LAASTLKGEAEAELAK
-874 FFDAGYFQAT
+874 FADGYFQAT

-893 EAKSKADA
+893 EAKAKAEA

-930 VIAAAETTVSA
+930 VINAAERTVSA

-955 GDTYASIEGALKT
+955 GDTYASIEGALNT
-968 ASANLKQALADAEKA
+968 ASANLKKALADAEKA
-983 EKGGNLDI
+983 EKGGNLDL
-991 DGDGQIG
+991 DGDGEIG
-998 LSDID
+998 LGDIV
-1003 KATDNTK
+1003 KA
-1010 GGAMDGTTFTNFIEA
+1010 GANVDAGVMDGTTFMNFIDA
-1025 YLQYISK
+1025 YLQYKKK

>member
-1 MTFEDSFLEQIIII
+1 
-15 FFYKLKFTIMKKVL
+15 MKKVL

-72 YKDQE
+72 YENQT
-77 FSFQVSQGDKVQ
+77 FSFKVTKGDKVQ
-89 LEVNGE
+89 LGVNGE

-101 NDSKLTASLEGG
+101 NGSKLSASLEGG
-113 KISFRAENDGRVVLK
+113 KISFVAEADGDVVLK
-128 LGTGTA
+128 LGTDTA

-146 TALKYI
+146 EAEKLIKTV
-152 ETIGK
+152 GM

-202 QMEAELVTAKAG
+202 QMEAELVTAKAE

-219 LLAEGLAT
+219 LLAKGLET

-260 VAKGVDDRL
+260 VAKDVDDRL

-275 TVSAIDN
+275 SVSKIDN
-282 NALTYIWDF
+282 DALTYIWDF
-291 KLDGKKIVKS
+291 KLDSKKKIVKS
-301 SLKAAWAE
+301 NLKAAWAE

-339 EADWQKDFDGLKGQ
+339 NADWQKDFDGLKGQ

-399 AGYDDWTKAVKELND
+399 ANYDDWTKAVKELND

-424 YTKAELDAD
+424 YTKTQLDAD
-433 PVGKYTTADKT
+433 PVGKYTTAENT

-457 KALTALSADAQK
+457 RALTALSADAQK

-542 TLNDQKIKVKD
+542 TLNDQKLKVKA
-553 NNKEAKKVIDDQIDA
+553 NNNDAKKVIDDQIDA
-568 VRKNYNDYIA
+568 VRKNYNDNIA

-640 DATKYRFNGENKDG
+640 DADKYRFSGKNKDG
-654 KTYKSIVEEIEG
+654 KTYKEIVKEIET
-666 RIKVQIDAAVK
+666 RINAQIDEAVK
-677 TANDRAWTY
+677 TANDRAWNY
-686 LTRDWSNGKA
+686 LTSDWSNGKA
-696 TLTFNDANQKYNAA
+696 TLTFNDANQKYNTA

-743 NANFGE
+743 NAGVGE
-749 NYRVD
+749 NYRAD
-754 AYNKANDYMNAL
+754 AYTKANDYKTAL

-787 KAVNDQLEAYKA
+787 QAVNVQLDAYTT

-836 VKIKLQEINDA
+836 VKTKLQEINDA
-847 LKDFSKKLEDNA
+847 LKAFSKKLEDNA
-859 LEASSLKDEADTVLK
+859 LTASSLNDEADAVLAS
-874 FFDAGYFQAT
+874 FDAGYFQAT

-983 EKGGNLDI
+983 EKGGNLDL
-991 DGDGQIG
+991 DGDGEIG
-998 LSDID
+998 LGDIV
-1003 KATDNTK
+1003 KA
-1010 GGAMDGTTFTNFIEA
+1010 GANVDAGVMDGTTFMNFIDA
-1025 YLQYISK
+1025 YLQYKKK

>member
-1 MTFEDSFLEQIIII
+1 
-15 FFYKLKFTIMKKVL
+15 MKKVL

-51 LEEPQLEAGTHFV
+51 LEKPQLEAGTHFV

-77 FSFQVSQGDKVQ
+77 FSFQVSKGDKVQ

-113 KISFRAENDGRVVLK
+113 KISFVAEADGGVVLK
-128 LGTGTA
+128 LGTDTA

-146 TALKYI
+146 KAEKLIK
-152 ETIGK
+152 TIGM

-202 QMEAELVTAKAG
+202 QMEAELVTAKAE
-214 NTVDK
+214 NTVRE
-219 LLAEGLAT
+219 LLAEGLET
-227 SLENRLNAV
+227 SLEKRLGAV
-236 KTAVEKIVTDAEAA
+236 KTAVEKIVKDAEAA

-291 KLDGKKIVKS
+291 KLDGEKIVKS

-542 TLNDQKIKVKD
+542 TLNDQKVKVKD
-553 NNKEAKKVIDDQIDA
+553 NNKDAKKVIDDQIDA

-743 NANFGE
+743 NANVGE

-787 KAVNDQLEAYKA
+787 KAVNDQLEAYTA

-836 VKIKLQEINDA
+836 VKTKLQEINDA
-847 LKDFSKKLEDNA
+847 LKAFSKKLEDNA
-859 LEASSLKDEADTVLK
+859 LTASSLNDEADAVLAS
-874 FFDAGYFQAT
+874 FDAGYFQAT

-919 YREEVQADANV
+919 YREEVQADANF

-949 FADGKL
+949 FAAGTL

-998 LSDID
+998 LSDIE

>member
-1 MTFEDSFLEQIIII
+1 
-15 FFYKLKFTIMKKVL
+15 MKKVL

-34 LSMVAGSAVA
+34 LSMVAGSAFA
-44 NDFDWTG
+44 NDYDWTG
-51 LEEPQLEAGTHFV
+51 LNSPKTDANHNVVINGKATDLKYENKKFTFNVNA
-64 KGTKSNLT
+64 
-72 YKDQE
+72 
-77 FSFQVSQGDKVQ
+77 GDKIE
-89 LEVNGE
+89 LRVNGE
-95 NLDITV
+95 NLIITLGGQPLSV
-101 NDSKLTASLEGG
+101 SLEGG
-113 KISFRAENDGRVVLK
+113 KMNFDAKADGEVVLV
-128 LGTGTA
+128 LGEATT
-134 IKSIYVESDNYR
+134 INSIYVESDNYR
-146 TALKYI
+146 KAEALIKNV
-152 ETIGK
+152 GM

-260 VAKGVDDRL
+260 VAKGVDDCL

-275 TVSAIDN
+275 SVSKIDN

-291 KLDGKKIVKS
+291 KLDSKKKIVKS

-309 DELNAI
+309 DELKAI
-315 AKDRDALKKAA
+315 AKDRDELKKAA

-339 EADWQKDFDGLKGQ
+339 NADWQKDFDALKDQ

-370 ITNLKTKVD
+370 ITDLKTKVD

-424 YTKAELDAD
+424 YTKNQLDAD
-433 PVGKYTTADKT
+433 PVGKCTTAEKT
-444 FTSLKD
+444 FTDLKD
-450 EFIGQAH
+450 KFITQAH
-457 KALTALSADAQK
+457 DALAALSADAQK
-469 NIDTYSYKISA
+469 NIDTYSYKIAA
-480 KYQNEPETQKQYE
+480 KYQNEPATQKQYE

-498 IQSELNGYNKTIG
+498 IQSNLNACNKTIN

-520 GYNTIAKNISGI
+520 GFNKIAKTISDI
-532 NDQVKAKWDK
+532 NGEIETKWNK
-542 TLNDQKIKVKD
+542 TLYDQKVKVKEK
-553 NNKEAKKVIDDQIDA
+553 NAEEQKKIDDKIDA

-578 KIEAWKKADF
+578 KIETWKKADF
-588 ASDDMIASLNANQRV
+588 ANDDMVASLNANQRV

-611 DAQKKAVADKV
+611 DAQKEDVASVVKALK
-622 AELET
+622 EKIEG
-627 AIDEVSDVEFDPN
+627 VSDVEFDPN
-640 DATKYRFNGENKDG
+640 DATKYRFLG
-654 KTYKSIVEEIEG
+654 KNEKGQAYDDIVNEIEG
-666 RIKVQIDAAVK
+666 RINAQIEAAVT
-677 TANDRAWTY
+677 TANERAWTY
-686 LTRDWSNGKA
+686 LNREWSNGKA
-696 TLTFNDANQKYNAA
+696 TLTLRDADWKYQDA

-724 QEAHDS
+724 QKAHDS
-730 FDKRYQGILDKSQ
+730 FDNRYLGILDKSL
-743 NANFGE
+743 NANVGE

-754 AYNKANDYMNAL
+754 ALAKATEYKKAN

-787 KAVNDQLEAYKA
+787 KAINVQLEAYTE
-799 LYQKVATKKVAW
+799 LYKQVAEKKVAW
-811 TVAKSKEA
+811 TVAKSKET

-836 VKIKLQEINDA
+836 VKGKLEDINTI
-847 LKDFSKKLEDNA
+847 LKNFSKKLEDNA
-859 LEASSLKDEADTVLK
+859 LAASTLKGEAEAELAK
-874 FFDAGYFQAT
+874 FADGYFQAT

-893 EAKSKADA
+893 EAKAKAEA

-930 VIAAAETTVSA
+930 VINAAERTVSA

-955 GDTYASIEGALKT
+955 GDTYASIEGALNT
-968 ASANLKQALADAEKA
+968 VSANLKKALADAEKA
-983 EKGGNLDI
+983 EKGGNLDL
-991 DGDGQIG
+991 DGDGEIG
-998 LSDID
+998 LGDIE
-1003 KATDNTK
+1003 KAADNVK
-1010 GGAMDGTTFTNFIEA
+1010 SGAMDGTTYTDFIKA
-1025 YLQYISK
+1025 YLQYITK

>member
-1 MTFEDSFLEQIIII
+1 
-15 FFYKLKFTIMKKVL
+15 MKKVL

-77 FSFQVSQGDKVQ
+77 FSFQVTKGDKVQ

-113 KISFRAENDGRVVLK
+113 KISFVAEADGGVVLK
-128 LGTGTA
+128 LGTDTA

-146 TALKYI
+146 KAEKLIK
-152 ETIGK
+152 TIGM

-202 QMEAELVTAKAG
+202 QMEAELVTAKAE
-214 NTVDK
+214 NTVRE
-219 LLAEGLAT
+219 LLAEGSET
-227 SLENRLNAV
+227 SLEKRLGAV
-236 KTAVEKIVTDAEAA
+236 KTAVEKIVKDAEAA
-250 KKNYDNITKV
+250 KKNYDDITKV

-275 TVSAIDN
+275 TVNAIDN

-339 EADWQKDFDGLKGQ
+339 NADWQKDFDGLKGQ

-399 AGYDDWTKAVKELND
+399 ADYDDWTKAVKELND

-424 YTKAELDAD
+424 YTKTQLDAD
-433 PVGKYTTADKT
+433 PVGKYTTAEDT
-444 FTSLKD
+444 FKNLKKK
-450 EFIGQAH
+450 FIDQAYN
-457 KALTALSADAQK
+457 ALTALSADAQK

-511 LKDYATIVE
+511 LQDYATIVE
-520 GYNTIAKNISGI
+520 GYNTIANNISGI

-542 TLNDQKIKVKD
+542 TLNDQKVKVKD
-553 NNKEAKKVIDDQIDA
+553 NNKDAKKVIDDQIDA

-640 DATKYRFNGENKDG
+640 DADKYRFSGKNKDG

-666 RIKVQIDAAVK
+666 RINAQIEAAVK

-686 LTRDWSNGKA
+686 LTSDWSNGKA

-743 NANFGE
+743 NANVGE

-754 AYNKANDYMNAL
+754 AYDKANDYKTAL

-787 KAVNDQLEAYKA
+787 QAVNVQLDAYTT
-799 LYQKVATKKVAW
+799 LYQKVAAKKVAW

-836 VKIKLQEINDA
+836 VKTKLQEINDA
-847 LKDFSKKLEDNA
+847 LKTFSKKLEDNA
-859 LEASSLKDEADTVLK
+859 LTASSLNDEADAVLAS
-874 FFDAGYFQAT
+874 FDAGYFQAT

-949 FADGKL
+949 FAAGTL
-955 GDTYASIEGALKT
+955 GDTYASIEGALNT
-968 ASANLKQALADAEKA
+968 ASANLKKALADAEKA

-998 LSDID
+998 LSDIE

>member
-1 MTFEDSFLEQIIII
+1 
-15 FFYKLKFTIMKKVL
+15 MKKVL

-34 LSMVAGSAVA
+34 LSMVAGSAFA
-44 NDFDWTG
+44 NDYDWTG
-51 LEEPQLEAGTHFV
+51 LNSPKTDANHNVVINGKATDLKYENKKFTFNVNA
-64 KGTKSNLT
+64 
-72 YKDQE
+72 
-77 FSFQVSQGDKVQ
+77 GDKIE
-89 LEVNGE
+89 LRVNGE
-95 NLDITV
+95 NLIITLGGQPLSV
-101 NDSKLTASLEGG
+101 SLEGG
-113 KISFRAENDGRVVLK
+113 KMNFDAKADGEVVLV
-128 LGTGTA
+128 LGEATT
-134 IKSIYVESDNYR
+134 INSIYVESDNYR
-146 TALKYI
+146 KAEALIKNV
-152 ETIGK
+152 GM

-275 TVSAIDN
+275 SVSKIDN

-291 KLDGKKIVKS
+291 KLDSKKKIVKS

-309 DELNAI
+309 DELKAI
-315 AKDRDALKKAA
+315 AKDRDELKKAA

-339 EADWQKDFDGLKGQ
+339 NADWQKDFDALKDQ

-370 ITNLKTKVD
+370 ITDLKTKVD

-424 YTKAELDAD
+424 YTKNQLDAD
-433 PVGKYTTADKT
+433 PVGKCTTAEKT
-444 FTSLKD
+444 FTDLKD
-450 EFIGQAH
+450 KFITQAH
-457 KALTALSADAQK
+457 DALAALSADAQK
-469 NIDTYSYKISA
+469 NIDTYSYKIAA
-480 KYQNEPETQKQYE
+480 KYQNEPATQKQYE

-498 IQSELNGYNKTIG
+498 IQSNLNACNKTIN

-520 GYNTIAKNISGI
+520 GFNKIAKTISDI
-532 NDQVKAKWDK
+532 NGEIETKWNK
-542 TLNDQKIKVKD
+542 TLYDQKVKVKEK
-553 NNKEAKKVIDDQIDA
+553 NAEEQKKIDDKIDA

-578 KIEAWKKADF
+578 KIETWKKADF
-588 ASDDMIASLNANQRV
+588 ANDDMVASLNANQRV

-611 DAQKKAVADKV
+611 DAQKEDVASVVKALK
-622 AELET
+622 EKIEG
-627 AIDEVSDVEFDPN
+627 VSDVEFDPN
-640 DATKYRFNGENKDG
+640 DATKYRFLG
-654 KTYKSIVEEIEG
+654 KNEKGQAYDDIVNEIER
-666 RIKVQIDAAVK
+666 RINVQIEAAVT
-677 TANDRAWTY
+677 TANERAWTY
-686 LTRDWSNGKA
+686 LNREWSNGKA
-696 TLTFNDANQKYNAA
+696 TLTLRDADWKYQDA

-730 FDKRYQGILDKSQ
+730 FNNRYLGILDKSL
-743 NANFGE
+743 NANVGE

-754 AYNKANDYMNAL
+754 ALAKATEYKKAN

-787 KAVNDQLEAYKA
+787 KAINVQLEAYTE
-799 LYQKVATKKVAW
+799 LYKQVAEKKVAW
-811 TVAKSKEA
+811 TVAKSKET

-836 VKIKLQEINDA
+836 VKGKLEDINTI
-847 LKDFSKKLEDNA
+847 LKNFSKKLEDNA
-859 LEASSLKDEADTVLK
+859 LAASTLKGEAEAELAK
-874 FFDAGYFQAT
+874 FADGYFQAT

-893 EAKSKADA
+893 EAKAKAEA

-930 VIAAAETTVSA
+930 VINAAERTVSA

-955 GDTYASIEGALKT
+955 GDTYASIEGALNT
-968 ASANLKQALADAEKA
+968 VSANLKKALADAEKA
-983 EKGGNLDI
+983 EKGGNLDL
-991 DGDGQIG
+991 DGDGEIG
-998 LSDID
+998 LGDIE
-1003 KATDNTK
+1003 KAADNVK
-1010 GGAMDGTTFTNFIEA
+1010 SGAMDGTTYTDFIKA
-1025 YLQYISK
+1025 YLQYITK

>member
-1 MTFEDSFLEQIIII
+1 
-15 FFYKLKFTIMKKVL
+15 MKKVL
-29 TLVSA
+29 TLVSV

-146 TALKYI
+146 EAEKLIKTV
-152 ETIGK
+152 GM

-175 KDNQNLSF
+175 KDNQNLKF

-202 QMEAELVTAKAG
+202 QMEAELVTAKAE

-219 LLAEGLAT
+219 LLAKGLET

-275 TVSAIDN
+275 TVSKIDN
-282 NALTYIWDF
+282 DALTYIWDF

-309 DELNAI
+309 DELKAI
-315 AKDRDALKKAA
+315 AKDRDELKKAA

-339 EADWQKDFDGLKGQ
+339 NADWQKDFDGLKGQ

-364 RDYKSK
+364 REYKSK

-390 NQKDVFTKP
+390 NQKEVFTKP

-424 YTKAELDAD
+424 YTKDELVVN
-433 PVGKYTTADKT
+433 PVGKYTTAEKT

-450 EFIGQAH
+450 EFIEQAH

-498 IQSELNGYNKTIG
+498 IQSELNGYNKTID

-520 GYNTIAKNISGI
+520 GYNNIAPKISGI

-542 TLNDQKIKVKD
+542 TLDDQKLKVKA
-553 NNKEAKKVIDDQIDA
+553 NNNDAKKVIDDQIDA
-568 VRKNYNDYIA
+568 VRKYYNDYIA

-603 LFDIVGEL
+603 LFDIVDEL

-622 AELET
+622 TELET

-654 KTYKSIVEEIEG
+654 KTYKSIVEEIEK
-666 RIKVQIDAAVK
+666 RIKAQIDAAVK
-677 TANDRAWTY
+677 TANDRAWNY
-686 LTRDWSNGKA
+686 LTSDWSNGKT
-696 TLTFNDANQKYNAA
+696 TLTFNDADLKYNTA
-710 KEYIDKGLSESKMT
+710 KKYIDKGLSESKMT

-730 FDKRYQGILDKSQ
+730 FDNRYQGILDKSL
-743 NANFGE
+743 NNEVGE
-749 NYRVD
+749 NYKAD
-754 AYNKANDYMNAL
+754 AKAKANEYKSAL

-787 KAVNDQLEAYKA
+787 KAVNVQLEAYTA
-799 LYQKVATKKVAW
+799 LYEKVATKKVAW

-836 VKIKLQEINDA
+836 VKTKLQEINDA
-847 LKDFSKKLEDNA
+847 LKAFSKKLEDNA
-859 LEASSLKDEADTVLK
+859 LTASSLNDEADAVLAS
-874 FFDAGYFQAT
+874 FDAGYFQAT

-930 VIAAAETTVSA
+930 VISAAESTVSA
-941 QESSVAKD
+941 QESSVATD
-949 FADGKL
+949 FAAGKL

-998 LSDID
+998 LSDIE